1 MKKRVYVML
10 LMTMMTVMAV
20 AQTAQELL
28 SEANAKYEAGQM
40 ADALELYTQAANKG
54 LAEAQFQLGKMYYL
68 GESGS
73 KDYSSA
79 SMWFKR
85 AARQRHPKA
94 EYGLATCYMNGDGLP
109 VNYDQALM
117 YMKASAL
124 RGYVP
129 AQRKLAELYSKGVLV
144 EADSVEAKRWL
155 DMSDGKDVALVPEI
169 ERPTKIIAKAPVSAA
184 PAASG
189 LPAGSAAPSAALA
202 ASGLPAGS
210 AASVAASTT
219 PAVSPAG
226 SAATTPAA
234 SAAGTVAA
242 VADPPIGYSAT
253 ILPPA
258 ERPDSLVK
266 LMDLV
271 KLSRTEQLDSLNQA
285 LMDSLTTTGIL
296 SKTMIATIDS
306 MMIADSLEV
315 VRLEKLR
322 QLKLQVAQQA
332 QRKKSLVVLPKES
345 EIQRN
350 LPPTATTHWDVP
362 LEALT
367 LKQDGTEV
375 PTPSAPA
382 GAPAAAP
389 AASGLP
395 AGTSAGSAVASTTP
409 AASAAGTAADILP
422 VGADIPAPTAFD
434 KLAAGASL
442 ASLNNT
448 QDQIEEEMN
457 MANGA
462 PVVRI
467 LYPEDQSLFH
477 TDVIKV
483 KYQLLAQGLE
493 SSTKITVMVDG
504 VRQPDSRAVKQ
515 ADMIEVDVPNRDC
528 TVMLFAQNEKGN
540 SIPAAIRLIRENV
553 QEVDLPRLFAVVV
566 GVGDYK
572 DEKLLPLK
580 MTVKDANDFANVLRS
595 KKGHPFTDVEVKL
608 LCDQEAT
615 RGDIFEAMEWMGQEA
630 RPNDLCM
637 FFFAGHGY
645 RDERDRFF
653 FMPYGGST
661 KRTYECFSATDFKDA
676 AERINSKFV
685 VFADACY
692 SAGLLEGNRSAAAE
706 HFVEQ
711 LRRSKNGMLFYAS
724 SAGDT
729 KSKEDPTWGN
739 GAFTKALVEAFNGA
753 ARKEGD
759 EGLSTRTLDTYLY
772 DAVRRTT
779 EFKQTPVF
787 MNPSGIEHFNIF
799 TYEK

>member
-1 MKKRVYVML
+1 MMRRVHVML
-10 LMTMMTVMAV
+10 LMLLVTLMAA
-20 AQTAQELL
+20 AQSPQELL
-28 SEANAKYEAGQM
+28 TEGNAKYEAGQM
-40 ADALELYTQAANKG
+40 EAALELYTQAANKG

-85 AARQRHPKA
+85 AARQRHAKA

-144 EADSVEAKRWL
+144 EADSVEAKRWR

-169 ERPTKIIAKAPVSAA
+169 ERPTKIIAKAPAEVPAA
-184 PAASG
+184 PTAVPVAATA
-189 LPAGSAAPSAALA
+189 PIAATPVAAPTATAA
-202 ASGLPAGS
+202 PE
-210 AASVAASTT
+210 SV
-219 PAVSPAG
+219 P
-226 SAATTPAA
+226 
-234 SAAGTVAA
+234 
-242 VADPPIGYSAT
+242 VADEPIGYSAT

-266 LMDLV
+266 LVDLV
-271 KLSRTEQLDSLNQA
+271 KLSRTEKLDSLNQA
-285 LMDSLTTTGIL
+285 LMDSLTTTGVL
-296 SKTMIATIDS
+296 NKQMIATIDS

-315 VRLEKLR
+315 VRQEKLR
-322 QLKLQVAQQA
+322 QLKQQVAQQA
-332 QRKKSLVVLPKES
+332 QRKKSLVVLPKET

-350 LPPTATTHWDVP
+350 LPPTVSTHWDVP

-367 LKQDGTEV
+367 LKQDGSEV
-375 PTPSAPA
+375 PAPKADASAPA
-382 GAPAAAP
+382 NVPALASANTSAPA
-389 AASGLP
+389 
-395 AGTSAGSAVASTTP
+395 
-409 AASAAGTAADILP
+409 
-422 VGADIPAPTAFD
+422 
-434 KLAAGASL
+434 
-442 ASLNNT
+442 NT
-448 QDQIEEEMN
+448 QEKIEEEIN

-493 SSTKITVMVDG
+493 SSTKISVMVDG

-528 TVMLFAQNEKGN
+528 TIMLFAQNEKGN
-540 SIPAAIRLIRENV
+540 SIPAAIRLIRENIT
-553 QEVDLPRLFAVVV
+553 EVDLPRLFAVVV

-653 FMPYGGST
+653 FMPYGGNT

-676 AERINSKFV
+676 AEKINCKFV
-685 VFADACY
+685 VLADACY

-711 LRRSKNGMLFYAS
+711 LRRSKNGMVFYAS
-724 SAGDT
+724 SSGDT

-753 ARKEGD
+753 ARKDGD
-759 EGLSTRTLDTYLY
+759 LGLSTRTLDAYLY

-779 EFKQTPVF
+779 DFKQTPVF

>member
-1 MKKRVYVML
+1 MMSMNKRLCAIL
-10 LMTMMTVMAV
+10 LMTAMTVMAV

-28 SEANAKYEAGQM
+28 NDANAKYEAGQM
-40 ADALELYTQAANKG
+40 DAALELYTQAANKG
-54 LAEAQFQLGKMYYL
+54 LAEAQYQLGKMYYL

-85 AARQRHPKA
+85 AARQRHAKA

-129 AQRKLAELYSKGVLV
+129 AQRKLAELYQKGVLV
-144 EADSVEAKRWL
+144 EADSVEAKRWR
-155 DMSDGKDVALVPEI
+155 DMSDGKDVTLVPEF
-169 ERPTKIIAKAPVSAA
+169 ERPTKIIAQAPTASSTSTAPATTAPV
-184 PAASG
+184 
-189 LPAGSAAPSAALA
+189 
-202 ASGLPAGS
+202 
-210 AASVAASTT
+210 AASVNSVATT
-219 PAVSPAG
+219 PAVSAV
-226 SAATTPAA
+226 AT
-234 SAAGTVAA
+234 A
-242 VADPPIGYSAT
+242 VADPPVGYSAT
-253 ILPPA
+253 ILPPS

-285 LMDSLTTTGIL
+285 LMDSLTTTGVL
-296 SKTMIATIDS
+296 NKRMIATIDS

-315 VRLEKLR
+315 VRLERLR

-332 QRKKSLVVLPKES
+332 QRKKSLVVLPKDS
-345 EIQRN
+345 EIQRD
-350 LPPTATTHWDVP
+350 LPPSASTHWDVP

-367 LKQDGTEV
+367 LKQDDKV
-375 PTPSAPA
+375 PAPVSAPVA
-382 GAPAAAP
+382 TPTDDASDVASAVTS
-389 AASGLP
+389 AAS
-395 AGTSAGSAVASTTP
+395 
-409 AASAAGTAADILP
+409 P
-422 VGADIPAPTAFD
+422 V
-434 KLAAGASL
+434 
-442 ASLNNT
+442 NNT
-448 QDQIEEEMN
+448 QDQIEEEMSQT
-457 MANGA
+457 NGA

-477 TDVIKV
+477 TDVVKL

-493 SSTKITVMVDG
+493 SSTKVTVMVDG

-528 TVMLFAQNEKGN
+528 TIMLFAQNEKGN
-540 SIPAAIRLIRENV
+540 SIPATIRLIRENV
-553 QEVDLPRLFAVVV
+553 SEADLPRLFAVVV

-595 KKGHPFTDVEVKL
+595 KKGHPFTEVEVKL

-653 FMPYGGST
+653 FMPYGGNT

-676 AERINSKFV
+676 AEKINSKFV

-753 ARKEGD
+753 ARKDGD
-759 EGLSTRTLDTYLY
+759 EGLSTRSLDAYLY
-772 DAVRRTT
+772 EAVRKTT
-779 EFKQTPVF
+779 DYKQTPVF

>member
-1 MKKRVYVML
+1 MMNMNKRLCAIL
-10 LMTMMTVMAV
+10 LMTAMTVMAV

-28 SEANAKYEAGQM
+28 NDANAKYEAGQM
-40 ADALELYTQAANKG
+40 DAALELYTQAANKG
-54 LAEAQFQLGKMYYL
+54 LAEAQYQLGKMYYL

-85 AARQRHPKA
+85 AARQRHAKA

-129 AQRKLAELYSKGVLV
+129 AQRKLAELYQKGVLV
-144 EADSVEAKRWL
+144 EADSVEAKRWR
-155 DMSDGKDVALVPEI
+155 DMSDGKDVTLVPEF
-169 ERPTKIIAKAPVSAA
+169 ERPTKIIAQAPTASSTSTAPATTAPVAA
-184 PAASG
+184 PVN
-189 LPAGSAAPSAALA
+189 
-202 ASGLPAGS
+202 
-210 AASVAASTT
+210 SVATT
-219 PAVSPAG
+219 PAVSAV
-226 SAATTPAA
+226 ATAI
-234 SAAGTVAA
+234 
-242 VADPPIGYSAT
+242 ADPPVGYSAT
-253 ILPPA
+253 ILPPS

-285 LMDSLTTTGIL
+285 LMDSLTTTGVL
-296 SKTMIATIDS
+296 NKRMIATIDS

-315 VRLEKLR
+315 VRLERLR

-332 QRKKSLVVLPKES
+332 QRKKSLVVLPKDS
-345 EIQRN
+345 EIQRD
-350 LPPTATTHWDVP
+350 LPPSASTHWDVP

-367 LKQDGTEV
+367 LKQDDKV
-375 PTPSAPA
+375 PAPVSAPVA
-382 GAPAAAP
+382 TLTDD
-389 AASGLP
+389 ASDV
-395 AGTSAGSAVASTTP
+395 ASAVTP
-409 AASAAGTAADILP
+409 AASP
-422 VGADIPAPTAFD
+422 V
-434 KLAAGASL
+434 
-442 ASLNNT
+442 NNT
-448 QDQIEEEMN
+448 QDQIEEEMSQT
-457 MANGA
+457 NGA

-477 TDVIKV
+477 TDVVKL

-493 SSTKITVMVDG
+493 SSTKVTVMVDG

-528 TVMLFAQNEKGN
+528 TIMLFAQNEKGN
-540 SIPAAIRLIRENV
+540 SIPATIRLIRENV
-553 QEVDLPRLFAVVV
+553 SEADLPRLFAVVV

-595 KKGHPFTDVEVKL
+595 KKGHPFTEVEVKL

-653 FMPYGGST
+653 FMPYGGNT

-676 AERINSKFV
+676 AEKINSKFV

-753 ARKEGD
+753 ARKDGD
-759 EGLSTRTLDTYLY
+759 EGLSTRSLDAYLY
-772 DAVRRTT
+772 EAVRKTT
-779 EFKQTPVF
+779 DYKQTPVF

>member
-1 MKKRVYVML
+1 MKEIMNMNKRLCAIL
-10 LMTMMTVMAV
+10 LMTAMTVMAV

-28 SEANAKYEAGQM
+28 NDANAKYEAGQM
-40 ADALELYTQAANKG
+40 DAALELYTQAANKG
-54 LAEAQFQLGKMYYL
+54 LAEAQYQLGKMYYL

-85 AARQRHPKA
+85 AARQRHAKA

-129 AQRKLAELYSKGVLV
+129 AQRKLAELYQKGVLV
-144 EADSVEAKRWL
+144 EADSVEAKRWR
-155 DMSDGKDVALVPEI
+155 DMSDGKDVTLVPEF
-169 ERPTKIIAKAPVSAA
+169 ERPTKIIAQAPTASSTSTAPATTAPVAD
-184 PAASG
+184 PVN
-189 LPAGSAAPSAALA
+189 
-202 ASGLPAGS
+202 
-210 AASVAASTT
+210 SVATT
-219 PAVSPAG
+219 PAVSAV
-226 SAATTPAA
+226 ATAI
-234 SAAGTVAA
+234 
-242 VADPPIGYSAT
+242 ADPPVGYSAT
-253 ILPPA
+253 ILPPS

-285 LMDSLTTTGIL
+285 LMDSLTTTGVL
-296 SKTMIATIDS
+296 NKRMIATIDS

-315 VRLEKLR
+315 VRLERLR

-332 QRKKSLVVLPKES
+332 QRKKSLVVLPKDS
-345 EIQRN
+345 EIQRD
-350 LPPTATTHWDVP
+350 LPPSASTHWDVP

-367 LKQDGTEV
+367 LKQDDKV
-375 PTPSAPA
+375 PAPVSAPVA
-382 GAPAAAP
+382 TPTDD
-389 AASGLP
+389 ASDV
-395 AGTSAGSAVASTTP
+395 ASAVTP
-409 AASAAGTAADILP
+409 AASP
-422 VGADIPAPTAFD
+422 V
-434 KLAAGASL
+434 
-442 ASLNNT
+442 NNT
-448 QDQIEEEMN
+448 QDQIEEEMSQT
-457 MANGA
+457 NGA

-477 TDVIKV
+477 TDVVKL

-493 SSTKITVMVDG
+493 SSTKVTVMVDG

-528 TVMLFAQNEKGN
+528 TIMLFAQNEKGN
-540 SIPAAIRLIRENV
+540 SIPATIRLIRENV
-553 QEVDLPRLFAVVV
+553 SEADLPRLFAVVV

-595 KKGHPFTDVEVKL
+595 KKGHPFTEVEVKL

-653 FMPYGGST
+653 FMPYGGNT

-676 AERINSKFV
+676 AEKINSKFV

-739 GAFTKALVEAFNGA
+739 GAFTKALVEAFKGA
-753 ARKEGD
+753 ARKDGD
-759 EGLSTRTLDTYLY
+759 EGLSTRSLDAYLY
-772 DAVRRTT
+772 EAVRKTT
-779 EFKQTPVF
+779 DYKQTPVF

>member
-1 MKKRVYVML
+1 MMMMKKRAYLLL
-10 LMTMMTVMAV
+10 LMALTTVMAV
-20 AQTAQELL
+20 AQSAQELL
-28 SEANAKYEAGQM
+28 AEANAKYEEGQKD
-40 ADALELYTQAANKG
+40 AALELYTQAANKG
-54 LAEAQFQLGKMYYL
+54 LAEAQFLVGKMYYL
-68 GESGS
+68 GEGGS

-79 SMWFKR
+79 AMWFKR
-85 AARQRHPKA
+85 AARQRHAKA
-94 EYGLATCYMNGDGLP
+94 EFGLATCYMNGDGLP

-129 AQRKLAELYSKGVLV
+129 AQRKLAELYQKGVLV
-144 EADSVEAKRWL
+144 EADSVEAKRWR
-155 DMSDGKDVALVPEI
+155 DMSDGKEFSLVPEI
-169 ERPTKIIAKAPVSAA
+169 ERPTKIIAKTPAAPVSAA
-184 PAASG
+184 PAA
-189 LPAGSAAPSAALA
+189 PAAPTAPA
-202 ASGLPAGS
+202 ASGLP
-210 AASVAASTT
+210 T
-219 PAVSPAG
+219 
-226 SAATTPAA
+226 
-234 SAAGTVAA
+234 AA
-242 VADPPIGYSAT
+242 VADSPIGYSAT
-253 ILPPA
+253 ILPPN

-266 LMDLV
+266 LVDLV
-271 KLSRTEQLDSLNQA
+271 KLSRTEKLDSLNQA
-285 LMDSLTTTGIL
+285 LMDSLTTTGVL
-296 SKTMIATIDS
+296 NKRMIATIDS
-306 MMIADSLEV
+306 MVIADSLET

-322 QLKLQVAQQA
+322 QLKMQVAQQA
-332 QRKKSLVVLPKES
+332 QRKKSLVVLPKDS

-350 LPPTATTHWDVP
+350 TPPTVSTHWDVP
-362 LEALT
+362 LEALA
-367 LKQDGTEV
+367 LKQDGNEV
-375 PTPSAPA
+375 PAESPSPA
-382 GAPAAAP
+382 
-389 AASGLP
+389 
-395 AGTSAGSAVASTTP
+395 T
-409 AASAAGTAADILP
+409 
-422 VGADIPAPTAFD
+422 
-434 KLAAGASL
+434 
-442 ASLNNT
+442 NT
-448 QDQIEEEMN
+448 QEHIEEEVSQ
-457 MANGA
+457 ANGA

-477 TDVIKV
+477 TDVVKL

-493 SSTKITVMVDG
+493 SSTKVTVMVDG

-528 TVMLFAQNEKGN
+528 TIMLFAQNEKGN
-540 SIPAAIRLIRENV
+540 SIPATIRLIRENV
-553 QEVDLPRLFAVVV
+553 SETDLPRLFAVVI

-580 MTVKDANDFANVLRS
+580 MTVKDANDFAHVLRS

-653 FMPYGGST
+653 FMPYGANT

-676 AERINSKFV
+676 AEKINSKFV

-753 ARKEGD
+753 ARKDGD
-759 EGLSTRTLDTYLY
+759 EGLSTRTLDAYLY

-779 EFKQTPVF
+779 DFKQTPVF
-787 MNPSGIEHFNIF
+787 MNPSGVEHFNLF

>member
-1 MKKRVYVML
+1 MMNMNKRLCAIL
-10 LMTMMTVMAV
+10 LMTAMTVMAV

-28 SEANAKYEAGQM
+28 NDANAKYEAGQM
-40 ADALELYTQAANKG
+40 DAALELYTQAANKG
-54 LAEAQFQLGKMYYL
+54 LAEAQYQLGKMYYL

-85 AARQRHPKA
+85 AARQRHAKA

-129 AQRKLAELYSKGVLV
+129 AQRKLAELYQKGVLV
-144 EADSVEAKRWL
+144 EADSVEAKRWR
-155 DMSDGKDVALVPEI
+155 DMSDGKDVTLVPEF
-169 ERPTKIIAKAPVSAA
+169 ERPTKIIAQAPTASSTSTAPATTAPVAA
-184 PAASG
+184 PVN
-189 LPAGSAAPSAALA
+189 
-202 ASGLPAGS
+202 
-210 AASVAASTT
+210 SVATT
-219 PAVSPAG
+219 PAVSAV
-226 SAATTPAA
+226 ATAI
-234 SAAGTVAA
+234 
-242 VADPPIGYSAT
+242 ADPPVGYSAT
-253 ILPPA
+253 ILPPS

-285 LMDSLTTTGIL
+285 LMDSLTTTGVL
-296 SKTMIATIDS
+296 NKRMIATIDS

-315 VRLEKLR
+315 VRLERLR

-332 QRKKSLVVLPKES
+332 QRKKSLVVLPKDS
-345 EIQRN
+345 EIQRD
-350 LPPTATTHWDVP
+350 LPPSASTHWDVP

-367 LKQDGTEV
+367 LKQDDKV
-375 PTPSAPA
+375 PAPVSAPVA
-382 GAPAAAP
+382 TPTDD
-389 AASGLP
+389 ASDV
-395 AGTSAGSAVASTTP
+395 ASAVTP
-409 AASAAGTAADILP
+409 AASP
-422 VGADIPAPTAFD
+422 V
-434 KLAAGASL
+434 
-442 ASLNNT
+442 NNT
-448 QDQIEEEMN
+448 QDQIEEEMSQT
-457 MANGA
+457 NGA

-477 TDVIKV
+477 TDVVKL

-493 SSTKITVMVDG
+493 SSTKVTVMVDG

-528 TVMLFAQNEKGN
+528 TIMLFARNEKGN
-540 SIPAAIRLIRENV
+540 SIPATIRLIRENV
-553 QEVDLPRLFAVVV
+553 SEADLPRLFAVVV

-595 KKGHPFTDVEVKL
+595 KKGHPFTEVEVKL

-653 FMPYGGST
+653 FMPYGGNT

-676 AERINSKFV
+676 AEKINSKFV

-753 ARKEGD
+753 ARKDGD
-759 EGLSTRTLDTYLY
+759 EGLSTRSLDAYLY
-772 DAVRRTT
+772 EAVRKTT
-779 EFKQTPVF
+779 DYKQTPVF

>member
-1 MKKRVYVML
+1 MMSMNKRLCAIL
-10 LMTMMTVMAV
+10 LMTAMTVMAV

-28 SEANAKYEAGQM
+28 NDANAKYEAGQM
-40 ADALELYTQAANKG
+40 DAALELYTQAANKG
-54 LAEAQFQLGKMYYL
+54 LAEAQYQLGKMYYL

-85 AARQRHPKA
+85 AARQRHAKA

-129 AQRKLAELYSKGVLV
+129 AQRKLAELYQKGVLV
-144 EADSVEAKRWL
+144 EADSVEAKRWR
-155 DMSDGKDVALVPEI
+155 DMSDGKDVTLVPEF
-169 ERPTKIIAKAPVSAA
+169 ERPTKIIAQAPTASSTSTAPATTAPV
-184 PAASG
+184 
-189 LPAGSAAPSAALA
+189 
-202 ASGLPAGS
+202 
-210 AASVAASTT
+210 AASVNSVATT
-219 PAVSPAG
+219 PAVSAV
-226 SAATTPAA
+226 AT
-234 SAAGTVAA
+234 A
-242 VADPPIGYSAT
+242 VADPPVGYSAT
-253 ILPPA
+253 ILPPS

-285 LMDSLTTTGIL
+285 LMDSLTTTGVL
-296 SKTMIATIDS
+296 NKRMIATIDS

-315 VRLEKLR
+315 VRLERLR

-332 QRKKSLVVLPKES
+332 QRKKSLVVLPKDS
-345 EIQRN
+345 EIQRD
-350 LPPTATTHWDVP
+350 LPPSASTHWDVP

-367 LKQDGTEV
+367 LKQDDKV
-375 PTPSAPA
+375 PAPVSAPVA
-382 GAPAAAP
+382 TPTDDASDVASAVTS
-389 AASGLP
+389 AAS
-395 AGTSAGSAVASTTP
+395 
-409 AASAAGTAADILP
+409 P
-422 VGADIPAPTAFD
+422 V
-434 KLAAGASL
+434 
-442 ASLNNT
+442 NNT
-448 QDQIEEEMN
+448 QDQIEEEMSQT
-457 MANGA
+457 NGA

-477 TDVIKV
+477 TDVVKL

-493 SSTKITVMVDG
+493 SSTKVTVMVDG

-528 TVMLFAQNEKGN
+528 TIMLFAQNEKGN
-540 SIPAAIRLIRENV
+540 SIPATIRLIRENV
-553 QEVDLPRLFAVVV
+553 SEADLPRLFAVVV

-595 KKGHPFTDVEVKL
+595 KKGHPFTEVEVKL

-653 FMPYGGST
+653 FMPYGGNT

-676 AERINSKFV
+676 AEKINSKFV

-753 ARKEGD
+753 ARKDGD
-759 EGLSTRTLDTYLY
+759 EGLSTRSLDAYLY
-772 DAVRRTT
+772 EAVRKTT
-779 EFKQTPVF
+779 DYKQTPIF

>member
-1 MKKRVYVML
+1 MMNMNKRLCAIL
-10 LMTMMTVMAV
+10 LMTAMTVMAV

-28 SEANAKYEAGQM
+28 NDANAKYEAGQM
-40 ADALELYTQAANKG
+40 DAALELYTQAANKG
-54 LAEAQFQLGKMYYL
+54 LAEAQYQLGKMYYL

-85 AARQRHPKA
+85 AARQRHAKA

-129 AQRKLAELYSKGVLV
+129 AQRKLAELYQKGVLV
-144 EADSVEAKRWL
+144 EADSVEAKRWR
-155 DMSDGKDVALVPEI
+155 DMSDGKDVTLVPEF
-169 ERPTKIIAKAPVSAA
+169 ERPTKIIAQAPTASSTSTAPTTTAPVAA
-184 PAASG
+184 PVN
-189 LPAGSAAPSAALA
+189 
-202 ASGLPAGS
+202 
-210 AASVAASTT
+210 SVATT
-219 PAVSPAG
+219 PAVSAV
-226 SAATTPAA
+226 ATAI
-234 SAAGTVAA
+234 
-242 VADPPIGYSAT
+242 ADPPVGYSAT
-253 ILPPA
+253 ILPPS

-285 LMDSLTTTGIL
+285 LMDSLTTTGVL
-296 SKTMIATIDS
+296 NKRMIATIDS

-315 VRLEKLR
+315 VRLERLR

-332 QRKKSLVVLPKES
+332 QRKKSLVVLPKDS
-345 EIQRN
+345 EIQRD
-350 LPPTATTHWDVP
+350 LPPSASTHWDVP

-367 LKQDGTEV
+367 LKQDDKV
-375 PTPSAPA
+375 PAPVSAPVA
-382 GAPAAAP
+382 TPTDD
-389 AASGLP
+389 ASDV
-395 AGTSAGSAVASTTP
+395 ASAVTP
-409 AASAAGTAADILP
+409 AASP
-422 VGADIPAPTAFD
+422 V
-434 KLAAGASL
+434 
-442 ASLNNT
+442 NNT
-448 QDQIEEEMN
+448 QDQIEEEMSQT
-457 MANGA
+457 NGA

-477 TDVIKV
+477 TDVVKL

-493 SSTKITVMVDG
+493 SSTKVTVMVDG

-528 TVMLFAQNEKGN
+528 TIMLFAQNEKGN
-540 SIPAAIRLIRENV
+540 SIPATIRLIRENV
-553 QEVDLPRLFAVVV
+553 SEADLPRLFAVVV

-595 KKGHPFTDVEVKL
+595 KKGHPFTEVEVKL

-653 FMPYGGST
+653 FMPYGGNT

-676 AERINSKFV
+676 AEKINSKFV

-753 ARKEGD
+753 ARKDGD
-759 EGLSTRTLDTYLY
+759 EGLSTRSLDAYLY
-772 DAVRRTT
+772 EAVRKTT
-779 EFKQTPVF
+779 DYKQTPVF

>member
-1 MKKRVYVML
+1 MMNMNKRLCAIL
-10 LMTMMTVMAV
+10 LMTAMTVMAV

-28 SEANAKYEAGQM
+28 NDANAKYEAGQM
-40 ADALELYTQAANKG
+40 DAALELYTQAANKG
-54 LAEAQFQLGKMYYL
+54 LAEAQYQLGKMYYL

-85 AARQRHPKA
+85 AARQRHAKA

-129 AQRKLAELYSKGVLV
+129 AQRKLAELYQKGVLV
-144 EADSVEAKRWL
+144 EADSVEAKRWR
-155 DMSDGKDVALVPEI
+155 DMSDGKDVTLVPEF
-169 ERPTKIIAKAPVSAA
+169 ERPTKIIAQAPTASSTSTAPATTAPVAA
-184 PAASG
+184 PVN
-189 LPAGSAAPSAALA
+189 
-202 ASGLPAGS
+202 
-210 AASVAASTT
+210 SVSTT
-219 PAVSPAG
+219 PAVSAV
-226 SAATTPAA
+226 ATAI
-234 SAAGTVAA
+234 
-242 VADPPIGYSAT
+242 ADPPVGYSAT
-253 ILPPA
+253 ILPPS

-285 LMDSLTTTGIL
+285 LMDSLTTTGVL
-296 SKTMIATIDS
+296 NKRMIATIDS

-315 VRLEKLR
+315 VRLERLR

-332 QRKKSLVVLPKES
+332 QRKKSLVVLPKDS
-345 EIQRN
+345 EIQRD
-350 LPPTATTHWDVP
+350 LPPSASTHWDVP

-367 LKQDGTEV
+367 LKQDDKV
-375 PTPSAPA
+375 PAPVSAPVA
-382 GAPAAAP
+382 TPTDD
-389 AASGLP
+389 ASDV
-395 AGTSAGSAVASTTP
+395 ASAVTP
-409 AASAAGTAADILP
+409 AASP
-422 VGADIPAPTAFD
+422 V
-434 KLAAGASL
+434 
-442 ASLNNT
+442 NNT
-448 QDQIEEEMN
+448 QDQIEEEMSQT
-457 MANGA
+457 NGA

-477 TDVIKV
+477 TDVVKL

-493 SSTKITVMVDG
+493 SSTKVTVMVDG

-528 TVMLFAQNEKGN
+528 TIMLFAQNEKGN
-540 SIPAAIRLIRENV
+540 SIPATIRLIRENV
-553 QEVDLPRLFAVVV
+553 SEADLPRLFAVVV

-595 KKGHPFTDVEVKL
+595 KKGHPFTEVEVKL

-653 FMPYGGST
+653 FMPYGGNT

-676 AERINSKFV
+676 AEKINSKFV

-753 ARKEGD
+753 ARKDGD
-759 EGLSTRTLDTYLY
+759 EGLSTRSLDAYLY
-772 DAVRRTT
+772 EAVRKTT
-779 EFKQTPVF
+779 DYKQTPVF

>member
-1 MKKRVYVML
+1 MTMRKRVYVIL
-10 LMTMMTVMAV
+10 LMTLVTVMAV
-20 AQTAQELL
+20 AQTVQDLL

-40 ADALELYTQAANKG
+40 DVALELYTQAANKG
-54 LAEAQFQLGKMYYL
+54 LAEAQFQVGKMYYL

-85 AARQRHPKA
+85 AARQRHAKA
-94 EYGLATCYMNGDGLP
+94 EYGLATCYMNGDGVP

-117 YMKASAL
+117 YMRASAL

-129 AQRKLAELYSKGVLV
+129 AQRKLAELYQKGVLV
-144 EADSVEAKRWL
+144 EADSIEAKRWR
-155 DMSDGKDVALVPEI
+155 DMSDGKDVVLVPEI
-169 ERPTKIIAKAPVSAA
+169 ERPTKIIAKAPVVSPTVAA
-184 PAASG
+184 PASAS
-189 LPAGSAAPSAALA
+189 AP
-202 ASGLPAGS
+202 
-210 AASVAASTT
+210 TT
-219 PAVSPAG
+219 PASATAATSS
-226 SAATTPAA
+226 SAAAPAVASAPAA
-234 SAAGTVAA
+234 DS
-242 VADPPIGYSAT
+242 PIGYSAT

-285 LMDSLTTTGIL
+285 LIDSLTTTGIL
-296 SKTMIATIDS
+296 NKTMIATIDS

-315 VRLEKLR
+315 IRLEKLR

-350 LPPTATTHWDVP
+350 VPPTVSTHWDVP
-362 LEALT
+362 LEALV

-375 PTPSAPA
+375 PTPPVNTEASSAATPETTV
-382 GAPAAAP
+382 PAAVSDL
-389 AASGLP
+389 AATS
-395 AGTSAGSAVASTTP
+395 SAG
-409 AASAAGTAADILP
+409 
-422 VGADIPAPTAFD
+422 
-434 KLAAGASL
+434 
-442 ASLNNT
+442 NT
-448 QDQIEEEMN
+448 QEQIEEELSQT
-457 MANGA
+457 NGA

-493 SSTKITVMVDG
+493 SSTKISVMVDG

-540 SIPAAIRLIRENV
+540 SIPAAIRLIRENIT
-553 QEVDLPRLFAVVV
+553 ELDLPRLIAVVV

-580 MTVKDANDFANVLRS
+580 MTVKDATDFANVLRS

-676 AERINSKFV
+676 AEKINSKFV

-753 ARKEGD
+753 ARKDGD
-759 EGLSTRTLDTYLY
+759 EGLSTRTLDAYLY

-779 EFKQTPVF
+779 DFKQTPVF

>member
-1 MKKRVYVML
+1 MMTMKKRVCSLL
-10 LMTMMTVMAV
+10 LMTLMTVMAV

-28 SEANAKYEAGQM
+28 NEANAKYEAGEMQ
-40 ADALELYTQAANKG
+40 AALDLYVQAANKG
-54 LAEAQFQLGKMYYL
+54 LAEAQFLAGKMFYL
-68 GESGS
+68 GENGS

-85 AARQRHPKA
+85 AARQRHAKA

-117 YMKASAL
+117 YMRASAL

-144 EADSVEAKRWL
+144 EADSVEAKRWR

-169 ERPTKIIAKAPVSAA
+169 ERPTKIIANVPAASASSAA
-184 PAASG
+184 AQAASG
-189 LPAGSAAPSAALA
+189 LPAGVPAASAAVPAASSAASA
-202 ASGLPAGS
+202 ASGLPAGVS
-210 AASVAASTT
+210 AS
-219 PAVSPAG
+219 
-226 SAATTPAA
+226 
-234 SAAGTVAA
+234 
-242 VADPPIGYSAT
+242 ADPPIGYSAT

-266 LMDLV
+266 LIDLV

-296 SKTMIATIDS
+296 NKHMIATIDS

-322 QLKLQVAQQA
+322 QLKLQIAQQA

-350 LPPTATTHWDVP
+350 LPPTVSTHWDVP

-375 PTPSAPA
+375 PAPATTPSSPASVAASAPSA
-382 GAPAAAP
+382 SASAAAP

-395 AGTSAGSAVASTTP
+395 AGVP
-409 AASAAGTAADILP
+409 AASA
-422 VGADIPAPTAFD
+422 
-434 KLAAGASL
+434 LAATTSTAS
-442 ASLNNT
+442 AGGNS
-448 QDQIEEEMN
+448 QEQIEEEIGMS
-457 MANGA
+457 NGA

-477 TDVIKV
+477 TDVVKL

-493 SSTKITVMVDG
+493 NSTKITVMVDG
-504 VRQPDSRAVKQ
+504 VRQPDSRAAKQ

-540 SIPAAIRLIRENV
+540 SIPATIRLIRENV
-553 QEVDLPRLFAVVV
+553 SELDLPRLFAVVV
-566 GVGDYK
+566 GVGEYN

-653 FMPYGGST
+653 FVPYGGNT

-676 AERINSKFV
+676 AEKINSKFV

-759 EGLSTRTLDTYLY
+759 EGLSTRTLDAYLY

-779 EFKQTPVF
+779 DFKQTPVF

>member
-1 MKKRVYVML
+1 MNMKQRLYVML
-10 LMTMMTVMAV
+10 LMTIMMVTAV
-20 AQTAQELL
+20 AQTPQEQLN
-28 SEANAKYEAGQM
+28 EANAKYQTGQFEE
-40 ADALELYTQAANKG
+40 ALELYTKAASKG
-54 LAEAQFQLGKMYYL
+54 LADAQFQLGKMYYL
-68 GESGS
+68 GEGTS

-85 AARQRHPKA
+85 AARQRHAKA
-94 EYGLATCYMNGDGLP
+94 EYGLATCYMNGDGVP

-117 YMKASAL
+117 YMKASAI

-129 AQRKLAELYSKGVLV
+129 AQQKLADLYQKGVLV
-144 EADSVEAKRWL
+144 EADSVEAKRWR
-155 DMSDGKDVALVPEI
+155 DMSNGKDVGLAPEI
-169 ERPTKIIAKAPVSAA
+169 ERPTKIIAQAP
-184 PAASG
+184 
-189 LPAGSAAPSAALA
+189 
-202 ASGLPAGS
+202 
-210 AASVAASTT
+210 
-219 PAVSPAG
+219 
-226 SAATTPAA
+226 AATTPAA
-234 SAAGTVAA
+234 SPAGSSATTPAASPSGSAATTSAASAAGIPVE
-242 VADPPIGYSAT
+242 DPPIGYSAT
-253 ILPPA
+253 ILPPS

-271 KLSRTEQLDSLNQA
+271 KLSRQEKLDSLNQA
-285 LMDSLTTTGIL
+285 LMDSLKTNGIL
-296 SKTMIATIDS
+296 DKRMIATIDS

-315 VRLEKLR
+315 VRLERLR
-322 QLKLQVAQQA
+322 QLKLQIAQQA

-350 LPPTATTHWDVP
+350 LPPTVSTHWDVP

-367 LKQDGTEV
+367 LKDDGS
-375 PTPSAPA
+375 TPPPP
-382 GAPAAAP
+382 PAAPPAEVAPPAEAAATDLAAAATP
-389 AASGLP
+389 AASP
-395 AGTSAGSAVASTTP
+395 AGIATTPVASAAGSPAASPATTP
-409 AASAAGTAADILP
+409 AASAAGT
-422 VGADIPAPTAFD
+422 PASEDLSA
-434 KLAAGASL
+434 
-442 ASLNNT
+442 
-448 QDQIEEEMN
+448 
-457 MANGA
+457 ANGA

-477 TDVIKV
+477 TDVIKL

-493 SSTKITVMVDG
+493 KSTKITVMVDG

-528 TVMLFAQNEKGN
+528 TIMLFAQNEKGN

-553 QEVDLPRLFAVVV
+553 AQVDLPRLFAVVV
-566 GVGDYK
+566 GVGEYN

-580 MTVKDANDFANVLRS
+580 MTVKDATDFSNVLRT
-595 KKGHPFTDVEVKL
+595 KKGHPFSDVEVKL
-608 LCDQEAT
+608 LLDQEAT

-653 FMPYGGST
+653 FMPYGGNT

-676 AERINSKFV
+676 AEKINSKFV

-753 ARKEGD
+753 ARRDGD
-759 EGLSTRTLDTYLY
+759 EGLSTRALDAYLY
-772 DAVRRTT
+772 DAVRKTT
-779 EFKQTPVF
+779 DYKQTPVF

-799 TYEK
+799 TYDK

>member
-1 MKKRVYVML
+1 MMNMNKRLCAIL
-10 LMTMMTVMAV
+10 LMTAMTVMAV

-28 SEANAKYEAGQM
+28 NDANAKYEAGQM
-40 ADALELYTQAANKG
+40 DAALELYTQAANKG
-54 LAEAQFQLGKMYYL
+54 LAEAQYQLGKMYYL

-85 AARQRHPKA
+85 AARQRHAKA

-129 AQRKLAELYSKGVLV
+129 AQRKLAELYQKGVLV
-144 EADSVEAKRWL
+144 EADSVEAKRWR
-155 DMSDGKDVALVPEI
+155 DMSDGKDVTLVPEF
-169 ERPTKIIAKAPVSAA
+169 ERPTKIIAQAPTASSTSTAPATTAPVAA
-184 PAASG
+184 PVN
-189 LPAGSAAPSAALA
+189 
-202 ASGLPAGS
+202 
-210 AASVAASTT
+210 SVATT
-219 PAVSPAG
+219 PAVSAV
-226 SAATTPAA
+226 ATAI
-234 SAAGTVAA
+234 
-242 VADPPIGYSAT
+242 ADPPVGYSAT
-253 ILPPA
+253 ILPPS

-285 LMDSLTTTGIL
+285 LMDSLTTTGVL
-296 SKTMIATIDS
+296 NKRMIATIDS

-315 VRLEKLR
+315 VRLERLR

-332 QRKKSLVVLPKES
+332 QRKKSLVVLPKDS
-345 EIQRN
+345 EIQRD
-350 LPPTATTHWDVP
+350 LPPSASTHWDVP

-367 LKQDGTEV
+367 LKQDDKV
-375 PTPSAPA
+375 PAPVSAPVA
-382 GAPAAAP
+382 TPTDD
-389 AASGLP
+389 ASDV
-395 AGTSAGSAVASTTP
+395 ASAVTP
-409 AASAAGTAADILP
+409 AASP
-422 VGADIPAPTAFD
+422 V
-434 KLAAGASL
+434 
-442 ASLNNT
+442 NNT
-448 QDQIEEEMN
+448 QDQIEEEMSQT
-457 MANGA
+457 NGA

-477 TDVIKV
+477 TDVVKL

-493 SSTKITVMVDG
+493 SSTKVTVMVDG

-528 TVMLFAQNEKGN
+528 TIMLFAQNEKGN
-540 SIPAAIRLIRENV
+540 SIPATIRLIRENV
-553 QEVDLPRLFAVVV
+553 SEADLPRLFAVVV

-595 KKGHPFTDVEVKL
+595 KKGHPFTEVEVKL

-653 FMPYGGST
+653 FMPYGGNT

-676 AERINSKFV
+676 AEKINSKFV

-753 ARKEGD
+753 ARKDGD
-759 EGLSTRTLDTYLY
+759 EGLSTRSLDAYLY
-772 DAVRRTT
+772 EAVRKTT
-779 EFKQTPVF
+779 DYKQTPVF

>member
-1 MKKRVYVML
+1 MMNMNKRLCAIL
-10 LMTMMTVMAV
+10 LMTAMTVMAV

-28 SEANAKYEAGQM
+28 NDANAKYEAGQM
-40 ADALELYTQAANKG
+40 DAALELYTQAANKG
-54 LAEAQFQLGKMYYL
+54 LAEAQYQLGKMYYL

-85 AARQRHPKA
+85 AARQRHAKA

-129 AQRKLAELYSKGVLV
+129 AQRKLADLYQKGVLV
-144 EADSVEAKRWL
+144 EADSVEAKRWR
-155 DMSDGKDVALVPEI
+155 DMSDGKDVTLVPEF
-169 ERPTKIIAKAPVSAA
+169 ERPTKIIAQAPTASSTSTAPATTAPVAA
-184 PAASG
+184 PVN
-189 LPAGSAAPSAALA
+189 
-202 ASGLPAGS
+202 
-210 AASVAASTT
+210 SVATT
-219 PAVSPAG
+219 PAVSAV
-226 SAATTPAA
+226 ATAI
-234 SAAGTVAA
+234 
-242 VADPPIGYSAT
+242 ADPPVGYSAT
-253 ILPPA
+253 ILPPS

-285 LMDSLTTTGIL
+285 LMDSLTTTGVL
-296 SKTMIATIDS
+296 NKRMIATIDS

-315 VRLEKLR
+315 VRLERLR

-332 QRKKSLVVLPKES
+332 QRKKSLVVLPKDS
-345 EIQRN
+345 EIQRD
-350 LPPTATTHWDVP
+350 LPPSASTHWDVP

-367 LKQDGTEV
+367 LKQDDKV
-375 PTPSAPA
+375 PAPVSAPVA
-382 GAPAAAP
+382 TPTDD
-389 AASGLP
+389 ASDV
-395 AGTSAGSAVASTTP
+395 ASAVTP
-409 AASAAGTAADILP
+409 AASP
-422 VGADIPAPTAFD
+422 V
-434 KLAAGASL
+434 
-442 ASLNNT
+442 NNT
-448 QDQIEEEMN
+448 QDQIEEEMSQT
-457 MANGA
+457 NGA

-477 TDVIKV
+477 TDVVKL

-493 SSTKITVMVDG
+493 SSTKVTVMVDG

-528 TVMLFAQNEKGN
+528 TIMLFAQNEKGN
-540 SIPAAIRLIRENV
+540 SIPATIRLIRENV
-553 QEVDLPRLFAVVV
+553 SEADLPRLFAVVV

-595 KKGHPFTDVEVKL
+595 KKGHPFTEVEVKL

-653 FMPYGGST
+653 FMPYGGNT

-676 AERINSKFV
+676 AEKINSKFV

-753 ARKEGD
+753 ARKDGD
-759 EGLSTRTLDTYLY
+759 EGLSTRSLDAYLY
-772 DAVRRTT
+772 EAVRKTT
-779 EFKQTPVF
+779 DYKQTPVF

>member
-1 MKKRVYVML
+1 MMNMNKRLCAIL
-10 LMTMMTVMAV
+10 LMTAMTVMAV

-28 SEANAKYEAGQM
+28 NDANAKYEAGQM
-40 ADALELYTQAANKG
+40 DAALELYTQAANKG
-54 LAEAQFQLGKMYYL
+54 LAEAQYQLGKMYYL

-85 AARQRHPKA
+85 AARQRHAKA

-129 AQRKLAELYSKGVLV
+129 AQRKLAELYQKGVLV
-144 EADSVEAKRWL
+144 EADSVEAKRWR
-155 DMSDGKDVALVPEI
+155 DMSDGKDVTLVPEF
-169 ERPTKIIAKAPVSAA
+169 ERPTKIIAQAPTASSTSTAPATTAPVAA
-184 PAASG
+184 PVN
-189 LPAGSAAPSAALA
+189 
-202 ASGLPAGS
+202 
-210 AASVAASTT
+210 SVATT
-219 PAVSPAG
+219 PAVSAV
-226 SAATTPAA
+226 ATAI
-234 SAAGTVAA
+234 
-242 VADPPIGYSAT
+242 ADPPVGYSAT
-253 ILPPA
+253 ILPPS

-271 KLSRTEQLDSLNQA
+271 KLSRTEQLESLNQA
-285 LMDSLTTTGIL
+285 LMDSLTTTGVL
-296 SKTMIATIDS
+296 NKRMIATIDS

-315 VRLEKLR
+315 VRLERLR

-332 QRKKSLVVLPKES
+332 QRKKSLVVLPKDS
-345 EIQRN
+345 EIQRD
-350 LPPTATTHWDVP
+350 LPPSASTHWDVP

-367 LKQDGTEV
+367 LKQDDKV
-375 PTPSAPA
+375 PAPVSAPVA
-382 GAPAAAP
+382 TPTDD
-389 AASGLP
+389 ASDV
-395 AGTSAGSAVASTTP
+395 ASAVTP
-409 AASAAGTAADILP
+409 AASP
-422 VGADIPAPTAFD
+422 V
-434 KLAAGASL
+434 
-442 ASLNNT
+442 NNT
-448 QDQIEEEMN
+448 QDQIEEEMSQT
-457 MANGA
+457 NGA

-477 TDVIKV
+477 TDVVKL

-493 SSTKITVMVDG
+493 SSTKVTVMVDG

-528 TVMLFAQNEKGN
+528 TIMLFAQNEKGN
-540 SIPAAIRLIRENV
+540 SIPATIRLIRENV
-553 QEVDLPRLFAVVV
+553 SEADLPRLFAVVV

-595 KKGHPFTDVEVKL
+595 KKGHPFTEVEVKL

-653 FMPYGGST
+653 FMPYGGNT

-676 AERINSKFV
+676 AEKINSKFV

-753 ARKEGD
+753 ARKDGD
-759 EGLSTRTLDTYLY
+759 EGLSTRSLDAYLY
-772 DAVRRTT
+772 EAVRKTT
-779 EFKQTPVF
+779 DYKQTPVF

>member
-1 MKKRVYVML
+1 MKRVYTL
-10 LMTMMTVMAV
+10 LLLTLITAISV
-20 AQTAQELL
+20 AQTAQEILA
-28 SEANAKYEAGQM
+28 EANAKYQAGQM
-40 ADALELYTQAANKG
+40 EAALELYTQAANKG
-54 LAEAQFQLGKMYYL
+54 LAEAQFQLGKMYYV

-85 AARQRHPKA
+85 AARQRHAKA
-94 EYGLATCYMNGDGLP
+94 EFGLATCYMNGDGLP

-129 AQRKLAELYSKGVLV
+129 AQRKLAELYQKGVLV
-144 EADSVEAKRWL
+144 EADSVEAKRWR
-155 DMSDGKDVALVPEI
+155 DMSDGKDVELVPEI
-169 ERPTKIIAKAPVSAA
+169 ERPTKIIAQAPAAA
-184 PAASG
+184 PAATTTTT
-189 LPAGSAAPSAALA
+189 APSAAA
-202 ASGLPAGS
+202 TTATQAK
-210 AASVAASTT
+210 T
-219 PAVSPAG
+219 PATAP
-226 SAATTPAA
+226 ATTPAA
-234 SAAGTVAA
+234 AA

-266 LMDLV
+266 LIDLV

-285 LMDSLTTTGIL
+285 LMDSLSTSGIL
-296 SKTMIATIDS
+296 NKHMIATIDS
-306 MMIADSLEV
+306 MMVADSLEV

-332 QRKKSLVVLPKES
+332 QRKKSLVVLPKDS

-350 LPPTATTHWDVP
+350 LPPTVSTHWDVP

-367 LKQDGTEV
+367 LKQDGSDVPEPQATAPATSPADAATAPADV
-375 PTPSAPA
+375 AAVSAPTPSAA
-382 GAPAAAP
+382 GN
-389 AASGLP
+389 S
-395 AGTSAGSAVASTTP
+395 
-409 AASAAGTAADILP
+409 
-422 VGADIPAPTAFD
+422 
-434 KLAAGASL
+434 
-442 ASLNNT
+442 
-448 QDQIEEEMN
+448 QEQIEEEMSQT
-457 MANGA
+457 NGA
-462 PVVRI
+462 PVLRI

-493 SSTKITVMVDG
+493 SSTKISVMVDG

-528 TVMLFAQNEKGN
+528 TIMLFAQNEKGN

-553 QEVDLPRLFAVVV
+553 SEADLPRLFAVVV
-566 GVGDYK
+566 GVGEYK

-595 KKGHPFTDVEVKL
+595 KKGHPFTEVEVKL

-653 FMPYGGST
+653 FMPYGGNT

-676 AERINSKFV
+676 AEKINSKFV

-711 LRRSKNGMLFYAS
+711 LRRSKNGMIFYAS

-779 EFKQTPVF
+779 DFKQTPVF

>member
-1 MKKRVYVML
+1 
-10 LMTMMTVMAV
+10 
-20 AQTAQELL
+20 
-28 SEANAKYEAGQM
+28 
-40 ADALELYTQAANKG
+40 
-54 LAEAQFQLGKMYYL
+54 
-68 GESGS
+68 
-73 KDYSSA
+73 
-79 SMWFKR
+79 MWFKR
-85 AARQRHPKA
+85 AARQRHAKA

-129 AQRKLAELYSKGVLV
+129 AQRKLAELYQKGVLV
-144 EADSVEAKRWL
+144 EADSVEAKRWR
-155 DMSDGKDVALVPEI
+155 DMSDGKDVTLVPEF
-169 ERPTKIIAKAPVSAA
+169 ERPTKIIAQAPTASSTSTAPATTAPV
-184 PAASG
+184 
-189 LPAGSAAPSAALA
+189 
-202 ASGLPAGS
+202 
-210 AASVAASTT
+210 AASVNSVATT
-219 PAVSPAG
+219 PAVSAV
-226 SAATTPAA
+226 AT
-234 SAAGTVAA
+234 A
-242 VADPPIGYSAT
+242 VADPPVGYSAT
-253 ILPPA
+253 ILPPS

-285 LMDSLTTTGIL
+285 LMDSLTTTGVL
-296 SKTMIATIDS
+296 NKRMIATIDS
-306 MMIADSLEV
+306 MMIADSLEM
-315 VRLEKLR
+315 VRLERLR

-332 QRKKSLVVLPKES
+332 QRKKSLVVLPKDS
-345 EIQRN
+345 EIQRD
-350 LPPTATTHWDVP
+350 LPPSASTHWDVP

-367 LKQDGTEV
+367 LKQDDKV
-375 PTPSAPA
+375 PAPVSAPVA
-382 GAPAAAP
+382 TPTDD
-389 AASGLP
+389 ASDV
-395 AGTSAGSAVASTTP
+395 ASAVTP
-409 AASAAGTAADILP
+409 AASP
-422 VGADIPAPTAFD
+422 V
-434 KLAAGASL
+434 
-442 ASLNNT
+442 NNT
-448 QDQIEEEMN
+448 QDQIEEEMSQT
-457 MANGA
+457 NGA

-477 TDVIKV
+477 TDVVKL

-493 SSTKITVMVDG
+493 SSTKVTVMVDG

-528 TVMLFAQNEKGN
+528 TIMLFAQNEKGN
-540 SIPAAIRLIRENV
+540 SIPATIRLIRENV
-553 QEVDLPRLFAVVV
+553 SEADLPRLFAVVV

-595 KKGHPFTDVEVKL
+595 KKGHPFTEVEVKL

-637 FFFAGHGY
+637 FFFAGHCY

-653 FMPYGGST
+653 FMPYGGNT

-676 AERINSKFV
+676 AEKINSKFV

-753 ARKEGD
+753 ARKDGD
-759 EGLSTRTLDTYLY
+759 EGLSTRSLDAYLY
-772 DAVRRTT
+772 EAVRKTT
-779 EFKQTPVF
+779 DYKQTPVF

>member
-1 MKKRVYVML
+1 MKRVYVML
-10 LMTMMTVMAV
+10 LMAVMTVMAA

-28 SEANAKYEAGQM
+28 NEGNAKYEAGQM
-40 ADALELYTQAANKG
+40 EAAIELYTQAANKG

-85 AARQRHPKA
+85 AARQRHAKA

-124 RGYVP
+124 RGYAP

-144 EADSVEAKRWL
+144 EADSVEAKRWR

-169 ERPTKIIAKAPVSAA
+169 ERPTKIIAKAPAEAPAAPVASAPAA
-184 PAASG
+184 PAA
-189 LPAGSAAPSAALA
+189 PAVPAAAP
-202 ASGLPAGS
+202 
-210 AASVAASTT
+210 VAAAPTAPT
-219 PAVSPAG
+219 EIPADAVP
-226 SAATTPAA
+226 
-234 SAAGTVAA
+234 
-242 VADPPIGYSAT
+242 VADQPIGYSAT

-266 LMDLV
+266 LMDFV
-271 KLSRTEQLDSLNQA
+271 KRSRVEQLDSLDQA
-285 LMDSLTTTGIL
+285 LMDSLTTSGIL
-296 SKTMIATIDS
+296 NKTMIATIDS

-315 VRLEKLR
+315 IRLEKLR

-350 LPPTATTHWDVP
+350 LPPTVSTHWDVP

-367 LKQDGTEV
+367 LKQDGSEV
-375 PTPSAPA
+375 PTPQANA
-382 GAPAAAP
+382 AAAPAAAP
-389 AASGLP
+389 SAPSAPAAGADVAAATP
-395 AGTSAGSAVASTTP
+395 ALAATPP
-409 AASAAGTAADILP
+409 AASAG
-422 VGADIPAPTAFD
+422 
-434 KLAAGASL
+434 
-442 ASLNNT
+442 NT
-448 QDQIEEEMN
+448 QEQIEEEMS
-457 MANGA
+457 MTNGA

-493 SSTKITVMVDG
+493 SSTKISVMVDG

-528 TVMLFAQNEKGN
+528 TIMLFAQNEKGN
-540 SIPAAIRLIRENV
+540 SIPAAIRLIRENIT
-553 QEVDLPRLFAVVV
+553 EVDLPRLFAVVV

-653 FMPYGGST
+653 FMPYGGNT

-676 AERINSKFV
+676 AEKINCKFV

-711 LRRSKNGMLFYAS
+711 LRRSKNGMVFYAS
-724 SAGDT
+724 SSGDT

-759 EGLSTRTLDTYLY
+759 LGLSTRSLDAYLY

-779 EFKQTPVF
+779 DFKQTPVF

-799 TYEK
+799 TYDEEK

>member
-1 MKKRVYVML
+1 MTMRKRVYVIL
-10 LMTMMTVMAV
+10 LMTLVTVMAV
-20 AQTAQELL
+20 AQTAQDLL

-40 ADALELYTQAANKG
+40 DVALELYTQAANKG
-54 LAEAQFQLGKMYYL
+54 LAEAQFQVGKMYYL

-85 AARQRHPKA
+85 AARQRHAKA
-94 EYGLATCYMNGDGLP
+94 EYGLATCYMNGDGVP

-117 YMKASAL
+117 YMRASAL

-129 AQRKLAELYSKGVLV
+129 AQRKLAELYQKGVLV
-144 EADSVEAKRWL
+144 EADSIEAKRWR
-155 DMSDGKDVALVPEI
+155 DMSDGKDVVLVPEI
-169 ERPTKIIAKAPVSAA
+169 ERPTKIIAKAPVVSPTVAA
-184 PAASG
+184 PASAS
-189 LPAGSAAPSAALA
+189 AP
-202 ASGLPAGS
+202 
-210 AASVAASTT
+210 TT
-219 PAVSPAG
+219 PASATAATSS
-226 SAATTPAA
+226 SAAAPAVASAPAA
-234 SAAGTVAA
+234 DS
-242 VADPPIGYSAT
+242 PIGYSAT

-285 LMDSLTTTGIL
+285 LIDSLTTTGIL
-296 SKTMIATIDS
+296 NKTMIATIDS

-315 VRLEKLR
+315 IRLEKLR

-350 LPPTATTHWDVP
+350 VPPTVSTHWDVP
-362 LEALT
+362 LEALV

-375 PTPSAPA
+375 PTPPVNTEASSAATPETTV
-382 GAPAAAP
+382 PAAVSDL
-389 AASGLP
+389 AATS
-395 AGTSAGSAVASTTP
+395 SAG
-409 AASAAGTAADILP
+409 
-422 VGADIPAPTAFD
+422 
-434 KLAAGASL
+434 
-442 ASLNNT
+442 NT
-448 QDQIEEEMN
+448 QEQIEEELSQT
-457 MANGA
+457 NGA

-493 SSTKITVMVDG
+493 SSTKISVMVDG

-540 SIPAAIRLIRENV
+540 SIPAAIRLIRENIT
-553 QEVDLPRLFAVVV
+553 ELDLPRLIAVVV

-676 AERINSKFV
+676 AEKINSKFV

-753 ARKEGD
+753 ARKDGD
-759 EGLSTRTLDTYLY
+759 EGLSTRTLDAYLY

-779 EFKQTPVF
+779 DFKQTPVF

>member
-1 MKKRVYVML
+1 MKKRVCSLL
-10 LMTMMTVMAV
+10 LMTLMTVMAV

-28 SEANAKYEAGQM
+28 NEANAKYEAGEMQ
-40 ADALELYTQAANKG
+40 AALDLYVQAANKG
-54 LAEAQFQLGKMYYL
+54 LAEAQFLAGKMFYL
-68 GESGS
+68 GENGS

-85 AARQRHPKA
+85 AARQRHAKA

-117 YMKASAL
+117 YMRASAL

-144 EADSVEAKRWL
+144 EADSVEAKRWR

-169 ERPTKIIAKAPVSAA
+169 ERPTKIIANVPAASASSAA
-184 PAASG
+184 AQAASG
-189 LPAGSAAPSAALA
+189 LPAGVPAASAAVPAASSAASA
-202 ASGLPAGS
+202 ASGLPAGVS
-210 AASVAASTT
+210 AS
-219 PAVSPAG
+219 
-226 SAATTPAA
+226 
-234 SAAGTVAA
+234 
-242 VADPPIGYSAT
+242 ADPPIGYSAT

-266 LMDLV
+266 LIDLV

-296 SKTMIATIDS
+296 NKHMIATIDS

-322 QLKLQVAQQA
+322 QLKLQIAQQA

-350 LPPTATTHWDVP
+350 LPPTVSTHWDVP

-375 PTPSAPA
+375 PAPATTPSSPA
-382 GAPAAAP
+382 SAAASVPSASASAAAP

-395 AGTSAGSAVASTTP
+395 AGVP
-409 AASAAGTAADILP
+409 AASA
-422 VGADIPAPTAFD
+422 
-434 KLAAGASL
+434 LAATTSTAS
-442 ASLNNT
+442 AGGNS
-448 QDQIEEEMN
+448 QEQIEEEIGMS
-457 MANGA
+457 NGA

-477 TDVIKV
+477 TDVVKL

-493 SSTKITVMVDG
+493 NSTKITVMVDG
-504 VRQPDSRAVKQ
+504 VRQPDSRAAKQ

-540 SIPAAIRLIRENV
+540 SIPATIRLIRENV
-553 QEVDLPRLFAVVV
+553 SELDLPRLFAVVV
-566 GVGDYK
+566 GVGEYN

-653 FMPYGGST
+653 FVPYGGNT

-676 AERINSKFV
+676 AEKINSKFV

-759 EGLSTRTLDTYLY
+759 EGLSTRTLDAYLY

-779 EFKQTPVF
+779 DFKQTPVF

>member
-1 MKKRVYVML
+1 MMNMNKRLCAIL
-10 LMTMMTVMAV
+10 LMTAMTVMAV

-28 SEANAKYEAGQM
+28 NDANAKYEAGQM
-40 ADALELYTQAANKG
+40 DAALELYTQAANKG
-54 LAEAQFQLGKMYYL
+54 LAEAQYQLGKMYYL

-85 AARQRHPKA
+85 AARQRHAKA

-129 AQRKLAELYSKGVLV
+129 AQRKLAELYQKGVLV
-144 EADSVEAKRWL
+144 EADSVEAKRWR
-155 DMSDGKDVALVPEI
+155 DMSDGKDVTLVPEF
-169 ERPTKIIAKAPVSAA
+169 ERPTKIIAQAPTASSTSTAPATTAPVAA
-184 PAASG
+184 PVN
-189 LPAGSAAPSAALA
+189 
-202 ASGLPAGS
+202 
-210 AASVAASTT
+210 SVATT
-219 PAVSPAG
+219 PAVSAV
-226 SAATTPAA
+226 ATAI
-234 SAAGTVAA
+234 
-242 VADPPIGYSAT
+242 ADPPVGYSAT
-253 ILPPA
+253 ILPPS

-285 LMDSLTTTGIL
+285 LMDSLTTTGVL
-296 SKTMIATIDS
+296 NKRMIATIDS

-315 VRLEKLR
+315 VRLERLR

-332 QRKKSLVVLPKES
+332 QRKKSLVVLPKDS
-345 EIQRN
+345 EIQRD
-350 LPPTATTHWDVP
+350 LPPSASTHWDVP

-367 LKQDGTEV
+367 LKQDDKV
-375 PTPSAPA
+375 PAPVSTPVATPTDD
-382 GAPAAAP
+382 
-389 AASGLP
+389 ASDV
-395 AGTSAGSAVASTTP
+395 ASAVTP
-409 AASAAGTAADILP
+409 AASP
-422 VGADIPAPTAFD
+422 V
-434 KLAAGASL
+434 
-442 ASLNNT
+442 NNT
-448 QDQIEEEMN
+448 QDQIEEEMSQT
-457 MANGA
+457 NGA

-477 TDVIKV
+477 TDVVKL

-493 SSTKITVMVDG
+493 SSTKVTVMVDG

-528 TVMLFAQNEKGN
+528 TIMLFAQNEKGN
-540 SIPAAIRLIRENV
+540 SIPATIRLIRENV
-553 QEVDLPRLFAVVV
+553 SEADLPRLFAVVV

-595 KKGHPFTDVEVKL
+595 KKGHPFTEVEVKL

-653 FMPYGGST
+653 FMPYGGNT

-676 AERINSKFV
+676 AEKINSKFV

-753 ARKEGD
+753 ARKDGD
-759 EGLSTRTLDTYLY
+759 EGLSTRSLDAYLY
-772 DAVRRTT
+772 EAVRKTT
-779 EFKQTPVF
+779 DYKQTPVF

>member
-1 MKKRVYVML
+1 MNKRLCAIL
-10 LMTMMTVMAV
+10 LMTAMTVMAV

-28 SEANAKYEAGQM
+28 NDANAKYEAGQM
-40 ADALELYTQAANKG
+40 DAALELYTQAANKG
-54 LAEAQFQLGKMYYL
+54 LAEAQYQLGKMYYL

-85 AARQRHPKA
+85 AARQRHAKA

-129 AQRKLAELYSKGVLV
+129 AQRKLAELYQKGVLV
-144 EADSVEAKRWL
+144 EADSVEAKRWR
-155 DMSDGKDVALVPEI
+155 DMSDGKDVTLVPEF
-169 ERPTKIIAKAPVSAA
+169 ERPTKIIAQAPTASSTSTAPATTAPVAD
-184 PAASG
+184 PVN
-189 LPAGSAAPSAALA
+189 
-202 ASGLPAGS
+202 
-210 AASVAASTT
+210 SVATT
-219 PAVSPAG
+219 PAVSAV
-226 SAATTPAA
+226 ATAI
-234 SAAGTVAA
+234 
-242 VADPPIGYSAT
+242 ADPPVGYSAT
-253 ILPPA
+253 ILPPS

-285 LMDSLTTTGIL
+285 LMDSLTTTGVL
-296 SKTMIATIDS
+296 NKRMIATIDS

-315 VRLEKLR
+315 VRLERLR

-332 QRKKSLVVLPKES
+332 QRKKSLVVLPKDS
-345 EIQRN
+345 EIQRD
-350 LPPTATTHWDVP
+350 LPPSASTHWDVP

-367 LKQDGTEV
+367 LKQDDKV
-375 PTPSAPA
+375 PAPVSAPVA
-382 GAPAAAP
+382 TPTDD
-389 AASGLP
+389 ASDV
-395 AGTSAGSAVASTTP
+395 ASAVTP
-409 AASAAGTAADILP
+409 AASP
-422 VGADIPAPTAFD
+422 V
-434 KLAAGASL
+434 
-442 ASLNNT
+442 NNT
-448 QDQIEEEMN
+448 QDQIEEEMSQT
-457 MANGA
+457 NGA

-477 TDVIKV
+477 TDVVKL

-493 SSTKITVMVDG
+493 SSTKVTVMVDG

-528 TVMLFAQNEKGN
+528 TIMLFAQNEKGN
-540 SIPAAIRLIRENV
+540 SIPATIRLIRENV
-553 QEVDLPRLFAVVV
+553 SEADLPRLFAVVV

-595 KKGHPFTDVEVKL
+595 KKGHPFTEVEVKL

-653 FMPYGGST
+653 FMPYGGNT

-676 AERINSKFV
+676 AEKINSKFV

-753 ARKEGD
+753 ARKDGD
-759 EGLSTRTLDTYLY
+759 EGLSTRSLDAYLY
-772 DAVRRTT
+772 EAVRKTT
-779 EFKQTPVF
+779 DYKQTPVF

>member
-1 MKKRVYVML
+1 MMNMNKRLCAIL
-10 LMTMMTVMAV
+10 LMTVMTVMAV

-28 SEANAKYEAGQM
+28 NDANAKYEAGQM
-40 ADALELYTQAANKG
+40 DAALELYTQAANKG
-54 LAEAQFQLGKMYYL
+54 LAEAQYQLGKMYYL

-73 KDYSSA
+73 KDYSSS

-85 AARQRHPKA
+85 AARQRHAKA

-129 AQRKLAELYSKGVLV
+129 AQRKLAELYQKGVLV
-144 EADSVEAKRWL
+144 EADSVEAKRWR
-155 DMSDGKDVALVPEI
+155 DMSDGKDVTLVPEF
-169 ERPTKIIAKAPVSAA
+169 ERPTKIIAQAPTASSTSTAPATTAPV
-184 PAASG
+184 
-189 LPAGSAAPSAALA
+189 
-202 ASGLPAGS
+202 
-210 AASVAASTT
+210 AASVNSVATT
-219 PAVSPAG
+219 PAVSAV
-226 SAATTPAA
+226 AT
-234 SAAGTVAA
+234 A
-242 VADPPIGYSAT
+242 VADPPVGYSAT
-253 ILPPA
+253 ILPPS

-285 LMDSLTTTGIL
+285 LMDSLTTTGVL
-296 SKTMIATIDS
+296 NKRMIATIDS
-306 MMIADSLEV
+306 MMIADSLEM
-315 VRLEKLR
+315 VRLERLR

-332 QRKKSLVVLPKES
+332 QRKKSLVVLPKDS
-345 EIQRN
+345 EIQRD
-350 LPPTATTHWDVP
+350 LPPSASTHWDVP

-367 LKQDGTEV
+367 LKQDDKV
-375 PTPSAPA
+375 PAPVSAPVA
-382 GAPAAAP
+382 TPTDD
-389 AASGLP
+389 ASDV
-395 AGTSAGSAVASTTP
+395 ASAVTP
-409 AASAAGTAADILP
+409 AASP
-422 VGADIPAPTAFD
+422 V
-434 KLAAGASL
+434 
-442 ASLNNT
+442 NNT
-448 QDQIEEEMN
+448 QDQIEEEMSQT
-457 MANGA
+457 NGA

-477 TDVIKV
+477 TDVVKL

-493 SSTKITVMVDG
+493 SSTKVTVMVDG

-528 TVMLFAQNEKGN
+528 TIMLFAQNEKGN
-540 SIPAAIRLIRENV
+540 SIPATIRLIRENV
-553 QEVDLPRLFAVVV
+553 SEADLPRLFAVVV

-595 KKGHPFTDVEVKL
+595 KKGHPFTEVEVKL

-653 FMPYGGST
+653 FMPYGGNT

-676 AERINSKFV
+676 AEKINSKFV

-753 ARKEGD
+753 ARKDGD
-759 EGLSTRTLDTYLY
+759 EGLSTRSLDAYLY
-772 DAVRRTT
+772 EAVRKTT
-779 EFKQTPVF
+779 DYKQTPVF

>member
-1 MKKRVYVML
+1 MTMRKRVYVIL
-10 LMTMMTVMAV
+10 LMTLVTVMAV
-20 AQTAQELL
+20 AQTAQDLL

-40 ADALELYTQAANKG
+40 DVALELYTQAANKG
-54 LAEAQFQLGKMYYL
+54 LAEAQFQVGKMYYL

-85 AARQRHPKA
+85 AARQRHAKA
-94 EYGLATCYMNGDGLP
+94 EYGLATCYMNGDGVP

-117 YMKASAL
+117 YMRASAL

-129 AQRKLAELYSKGVLV
+129 AQRKLAELYQKGVLV
-144 EADSVEAKRWL
+144 EADSIEAKRWR
-155 DMSDGKDVALVPEI
+155 DMSDGKDVVLVPEI
-169 ERPTKIIAKAPVSAA
+169 ERPTKIIAKASVVSPTVAA
-184 PAASG
+184 PASAS
-189 LPAGSAAPSAALA
+189 AP
-202 ASGLPAGS
+202 
-210 AASVAASTT
+210 TT
-219 PAVSPAG
+219 PASATAATSS
-226 SAATTPAA
+226 SAAAPAVASAPAA
-234 SAAGTVAA
+234 DS
-242 VADPPIGYSAT
+242 PIGYSAT

-285 LMDSLTTTGIL
+285 LIDSLTTTGIL
-296 SKTMIATIDS
+296 NKTMIATIDS

-315 VRLEKLR
+315 IRLEKLR

-350 LPPTATTHWDVP
+350 VPPTVSTHWDVP
-362 LEALT
+362 LEALV

-375 PTPSAPA
+375 PTPPA
-382 GAPAAAP
+382 NTEASSVTTPETTVP
-389 AASGLP
+389 TAASDL
-395 AGTSAGSAVASTTP
+395 AATSSAG
-409 AASAAGTAADILP
+409 
-422 VGADIPAPTAFD
+422 
-434 KLAAGASL
+434 
-442 ASLNNT
+442 NT
-448 QDQIEEEMN
+448 QEQIEEELSQT
-457 MANGA
+457 NGA

-493 SSTKITVMVDG
+493 SSTKISVMVDG

-553 QEVDLPRLFAVVV
+553 SEVDLPRLFAVVV
-566 GVGDYK
+566 GVGEYK

-676 AERINSKFV
+676 AEKINSKFV

-753 ARKEGD
+753 ARKDGD
-759 EGLSTRTLDTYLY
+759 EGLSTRTLDAYLY

-779 EFKQTPVF
+779 DFKQTPVF

>member
-1 MKKRVYVML
+1 MKKRVYSLL
-10 LMTMMTVMAV
+10 LMTLMTVMAV

-28 SEANAKYEAGQM
+28 NEANARYEAGEMQ
-40 ADALELYTQAANKG
+40 AALDLYVQAANKG
-54 LAEAQFQLGKMYYL
+54 LAEAQFLAGKMFYL
-68 GESGS
+68 GENGS

-85 AARQRHPKA
+85 AARQRHAKA

-144 EADSVEAKRWL
+144 EADSVEAKRWR

-169 ERPTKIIAKAPVSAA
+169 ERPTKIIAKVPAASAS
-184 PAASG
+184 AASG
-189 LPAGSAAPSAALA
+189 LPAGVPASASSAASA
-202 ASGLPAGS
+202 ASGLPAGVP
-210 AASVAASTT
+210 AS
-219 PAVSPAG
+219 
-226 SAATTPAA
+226 
-234 SAAGTVAA
+234 
-242 VADPPIGYSAT
+242 ADPPIGYSAT

-266 LMDLV
+266 LIDLV

-296 SKTMIATIDS
+296 NKHMIATIDS

-322 QLKLQVAQQA
+322 QLKLQIAQQA

-350 LPPTATTHWDVP
+350 LPPTVSTHWDVP

-375 PTPSAPA
+375 PAPAPAASGLPAGVPAASAASVAAPAPSASA
-382 GAPAAAP
+382 SAAAP

-395 AGTSAGSAVASTTP
+395 AGVP
-409 AASAAGTAADILP
+409 AASA
-422 VGADIPAPTAFD
+422 
-434 KLAAGASL
+434 LAATTSTAS
-442 ASLNNT
+442 AGGNS
-448 QDQIEEEMN
+448 QEQIEEEIGMS
-457 MANGA
+457 NGA

-477 TDVIKV
+477 TDVVKL

-493 SSTKITVMVDG
+493 NSTKITVMVDG
-504 VRQPDSRAVKQ
+504 VRQPDSRAAKQ

-540 SIPAAIRLIRENV
+540 SIPATIRLIRENV
-553 QEVDLPRLFAVVV
+553 SELDLPRLFAVVV
-566 GVGDYK
+566 GVGEYN

-653 FMPYGGST
+653 FVPYGGNT

-676 AERINSKFV
+676 AEKINSKFV

-759 EGLSTRTLDTYLY
+759 EGLSTRTLDAYLY

-779 EFKQTPVF
+779 DFKQTPVF

>member
-1 MKKRVYVML
+1 MKKRVCSLL
-10 LMTMMTVMAV
+10 LMTLMTVMAV

-28 SEANAKYEAGQM
+28 NEANAKYEAGEMQ
-40 ADALELYTQAANKG
+40 AALDLYVQAANKG
-54 LAEAQFQLGKMYYL
+54 LAEAQFLAGKMFYL
-68 GESGS
+68 GENGS

-85 AARQRHPKA
+85 AARQRHAKA

-117 YMKASAL
+117 YMRASAL

-144 EADSVEAKRWL
+144 EADSVEAKRWR

-169 ERPTKIIAKAPVSAA
+169 ERPTKIIANVPAASASASSAASVASGLPAGVSASA
-184 PAASG
+184 SSAASAASG
-189 LPAGSAAPSAALA
+189 LPAGVSAS
-202 ASGLPAGS
+202 
-210 AASVAASTT
+210 
-219 PAVSPAG
+219 
-226 SAATTPAA
+226 
-234 SAAGTVAA
+234 
-242 VADPPIGYSAT
+242 ADPPIGYSAT

-266 LMDLV
+266 LIDLV

-296 SKTMIATIDS
+296 NKHMIATIDS

-322 QLKLQVAQQA
+322 QLKLQIAQQA

-350 LPPTATTHWDVP
+350 LPPTVSTHWDVP

-375 PTPSAPA
+375 PAPATTPS
-382 GAPAAAP
+382 AAAP
-389 AASGLP
+389 AASGVP
-395 AGTSAGSAVASTTP
+395 AGVP
-409 AASAAGTAADILP
+409 AASA
-422 VGADIPAPTAFD
+422 
-434 KLAAGASL
+434 LAATTSTAS
-442 ASLNNT
+442 AGGNS
-448 QDQIEEEMN
+448 QEQIEEEIGMS
-457 MANGA
+457 NGA

-477 TDVIKV
+477 TDVVKL

-493 SSTKITVMVDG
+493 NSTKITVMVDG
-504 VRQPDSRAVKQ
+504 VRQPDSRAAKQ

-540 SIPAAIRLIRENV
+540 SIPATIRLIRENV
-553 QEVDLPRLFAVVV
+553 SELDLPRLFAVVV
-566 GVGDYK
+566 GVGEYN

-653 FMPYGGST
+653 FVPYGGNT

-676 AERINSKFV
+676 AEKINSKFV

-759 EGLSTRTLDTYLY
+759 EGLSTRTLDAYLY

-779 EFKQTPVF
+779 DFKQTPVF

>member
-1 MKKRVYVML
+1 MKEMMNMNKRLCAIL
-10 LMTMMTVMAV
+10 LMTVMTVMAV

-28 SEANAKYEAGQM
+28 NDANAKYEAGQM
-40 ADALELYTQAANKG
+40 DAALELYTQAANKG
-54 LAEAQFQLGKMYYL
+54 LAEAQYQLGKMYYL

-85 AARQRHPKA
+85 AARQRHAKA

-129 AQRKLAELYSKGVLV
+129 AQRKLAELYQKGVLV
-144 EADSVEAKRWL
+144 EADSVEAKRWR
-155 DMSDGKDVALVPEI
+155 DMSDGKDVTLVPEF
-169 ERPTKIIAKAPVSAA
+169 ERPTKIIAQAPTASSTSTAPATTAPVAA
-184 PAASG
+184 PVN
-189 LPAGSAAPSAALA
+189 
-202 ASGLPAGS
+202 
-210 AASVAASTT
+210 SVATT
-219 PAVSPAG
+219 PAVSAV
-226 SAATTPAA
+226 ATAI
-234 SAAGTVAA
+234 
-242 VADPPIGYSAT
+242 ADPPVGYSAT
-253 ILPPA
+253 ILPPS

-285 LMDSLTTTGIL
+285 LMDSLTTTGVL
-296 SKTMIATIDS
+296 NKRMIATIDS

-315 VRLEKLR
+315 VRLERLR

-332 QRKKSLVVLPKES
+332 QRKKSLVVLPKDS
-345 EIQRN
+345 EIQRD
-350 LPPTATTHWDVP
+350 LPPSASTHWDVP

-367 LKQDGTEV
+367 LKQDDKV
-375 PTPSAPA
+375 PAPVSAPVA
-382 GAPAAAP
+382 TPTDD
-389 AASGLP
+389 ASDV
-395 AGTSAGSAVASTTP
+395 ASAVTP
-409 AASAAGTAADILP
+409 AASP
-422 VGADIPAPTAFD
+422 V
-434 KLAAGASL
+434 
-442 ASLNNT
+442 NNT
-448 QDQIEEEMN
+448 QDQIEEEMSQT
-457 MANGA
+457 NGA

-477 TDVIKV
+477 TDVVKL

-493 SSTKITVMVDG
+493 SSTKVTVMVDG

-528 TVMLFAQNEKGN
+528 TIMLFAQNEKGN
-540 SIPAAIRLIRENV
+540 SIPATIRLIRENV
-553 QEVDLPRLFAVVV
+553 SEADLPRLFAVVV

-595 KKGHPFTDVEVKL
+595 KKGHPFTEVEVKL

-653 FMPYGGST
+653 FMPYGGNT

-676 AERINSKFV
+676 AEKINSKFV

-753 ARKEGD
+753 ARKDGD
-759 EGLSTRTLDTYLY
+759 EGLSTRSLDAYLY
-772 DAVRRTT
+772 EAVRKTT
-779 EFKQTPVF
+779 DYKQTPVF

>member
-1 MKKRVYVML
+1 MMNMNKRLCAIL
-10 LMTMMTVMAV
+10 LMTAMTVMAV

-28 SEANAKYEAGQM
+28 NDANAKYEAGQM
-40 ADALELYTQAANKG
+40 DAALELYTQAANKG
-54 LAEAQFQLGKMYYL
+54 LAEAQYQLGKMYYL

-85 AARQRHPKA
+85 AARQRHAKA

-129 AQRKLAELYSKGVLV
+129 AQRKLAELYQKGVLV
-144 EADSVEAKRWL
+144 EADSVEAKRWR
-155 DMSDGKDVALVPEI
+155 DMSDGKDVTLVPEF
-169 ERPTKIIAKAPVSAA
+169 ERPTKIIAQAPTASSTSTAPATTAPV
-184 PAASG
+184 
-189 LPAGSAAPSAALA
+189 
-202 ASGLPAGS
+202 
-210 AASVAASTT
+210 AASVNSVATT
-219 PAVSPAG
+219 PAVSAV
-226 SAATTPAA
+226 AT
-234 SAAGTVAA
+234 A
-242 VADPPIGYSAT
+242 VADPPVGYSAT
-253 ILPPA
+253 ILPPS

-285 LMDSLTTTGIL
+285 LMDSLTTTGVL
-296 SKTMIATIDS
+296 NKRMIATIDS

-315 VRLEKLR
+315 VRLERLR

-332 QRKKSLVVLPKES
+332 QRKKSLVVLPKDS
-345 EIQRN
+345 EIQRD
-350 LPPTATTHWDVP
+350 LPPSASTHWDVP

-367 LKQDGTEV
+367 LKQDDKV
-375 PTPSAPA
+375 PAPVSAPVA
-382 GAPAAAP
+382 TPTDDASDVASAVTS
-389 AASGLP
+389 AAS
-395 AGTSAGSAVASTTP
+395 
-409 AASAAGTAADILP
+409 P
-422 VGADIPAPTAFD
+422 V
-434 KLAAGASL
+434 
-442 ASLNNT
+442 NNT
-448 QDQIEEEMN
+448 QDQIEEEMSQT
-457 MANGA
+457 NGA

-477 TDVIKV
+477 TDVVKL

-493 SSTKITVMVDG
+493 SSTKVTVMVDG

-528 TVMLFAQNEKGN
+528 TIMLFAQNEKGN
-540 SIPAAIRLIRENV
+540 SIPATIRLIRENV
-553 QEVDLPRLFAVVV
+553 SEADLPRLFAVVV

-595 KKGHPFTDVEVKL
+595 KKGHPFTEVEVKL

-653 FMPYGGST
+653 FMPYGGNT

-676 AERINSKFV
+676 AEKINSKFV

-753 ARKEGD
+753 ARKDGD
-759 EGLSTRTLDTYLY
+759 EGLSTRSLDAYLY
-772 DAVRRTT
+772 EAVRKTT
-779 EFKQTPVF
+779 DYKQTPVF

>member
-1 MKKRVYVML
+1 MMNMNKRLCAIL
-10 LMTMMTVMAV
+10 LMTAMTVMAV

-28 SEANAKYEAGQM
+28 NDANAKYEAGQM
-40 ADALELYTQAANKG
+40 DAALELYTQAANKG
-54 LAEAQFQLGKMYYL
+54 LAEAQYQLGKMYYL

-85 AARQRHPKA
+85 AARQRHAKA

-129 AQRKLAELYSKGVLV
+129 AQRKLAELYQKGVLV
-144 EADSVEAKRWL
+144 EADSVEAKRWR
-155 DMSDGKDVALVPEI
+155 DMSDGKDVTLVPEF
-169 ERPTKIIAKAPVSAA
+169 ERPTKIIAQAPTASSTSTAPATTAPV
-184 PAASG
+184 
-189 LPAGSAAPSAALA
+189 
-202 ASGLPAGS
+202 
-210 AASVAASTT
+210 AASVNSVATT
-219 PAVSPAG
+219 PAVSAV
-226 SAATTPAA
+226 ATAI
-234 SAAGTVAA
+234 
-242 VADPPIGYSAT
+242 ADPPVGYSAT
-253 ILPPA
+253 ILPPS

-285 LMDSLTTTGIL
+285 LMDSLTTTGVL
-296 SKTMIATIDS
+296 NKRMIATIDS

-315 VRLEKLR
+315 VRLERLR

-332 QRKKSLVVLPKES
+332 QRKKSLVVLPKDS
-345 EIQRN
+345 EIQRD
-350 LPPTATTHWDVP
+350 LPPSASTHWDVP

-367 LKQDGTEV
+367 LKQDDKV
-375 PTPSAPA
+375 PAPVSAPVA
-382 GAPAAAP
+382 TPTDD
-389 AASGLP
+389 ASDV
-395 AGTSAGSAVASTTP
+395 ASAVTP
-409 AASAAGTAADILP
+409 AASP
-422 VGADIPAPTAFD
+422 V
-434 KLAAGASL
+434 
-442 ASLNNT
+442 NNT
-448 QDQIEEEMN
+448 QNQIEEEMSQT
-457 MANGA
+457 NGA

-477 TDVIKV
+477 TDVVKL

-493 SSTKITVMVDG
+493 SSTKVTVMVDG

-528 TVMLFAQNEKGN
+528 TIMLFAQNEKGN
-540 SIPAAIRLIRENV
+540 SIPATIRLIRENV
-553 QEVDLPRLFAVVV
+553 SEADLPRLFAVVV

-595 KKGHPFTDVEVKL
+595 KKGHPFTEVEVKL

-653 FMPYGGST
+653 FMPYGGNT

-676 AERINSKFV
+676 AEKINSKFV

-753 ARKEGD
+753 ARKDGD
-759 EGLSTRTLDTYLY
+759 EGLSTRSLDAYLY
-772 DAVRRTT
+772 EAVRKTT
-779 EFKQTPVF
+779 DYKQTPVF

>member
-1 MKKRVYVML
+1 MKEMMNMNKRLCAIL
-10 LMTMMTVMAV
+10 LMTAMTVMAV

-28 SEANAKYEAGQM
+28 NDANAKYEAGQM
-40 ADALELYTQAANKG
+40 DAALELYTQAANKG
-54 LAEAQFQLGKMYYL
+54 LAEAQYQLGKMYYL

-85 AARQRHPKA
+85 AARQRHAKA

-129 AQRKLAELYSKGVLV
+129 AQRKLAELYQKGVLV
-144 EADSVEAKRWL
+144 EADSVEAKRWR
-155 DMSDGKDVALVPEI
+155 DMSDGKDVTLVSEF
-169 ERPTKIIAKAPVSAA
+169 ERPTKIIAQAPTASSTSTAPATTAPVAD
-184 PAASG
+184 PVN
-189 LPAGSAAPSAALA
+189 
-202 ASGLPAGS
+202 
-210 AASVAASTT
+210 SVATT
-219 PAVSPAG
+219 PAVSAV
-226 SAATTPAA
+226 ATAI
-234 SAAGTVAA
+234 
-242 VADPPIGYSAT
+242 ADPPVGYSAT
-253 ILPPA
+253 ILPPS

-285 LMDSLTTTGIL
+285 LMDSLTTTGVL
-296 SKTMIATIDS
+296 NKRMIATIDS

-315 VRLEKLR
+315 VRLERLR

-332 QRKKSLVVLPKES
+332 QRKKSLVVLPKDS
-345 EIQRN
+345 EIQRD
-350 LPPTATTHWDVP
+350 LPPSASTHWDVP
-362 LEALT
+362 LEALP
-367 LKQDGTEV
+367 LKQDDKV
-375 PTPSAPA
+375 PAPVSAPVA
-382 GAPAAAP
+382 TPTDD
-389 AASGLP
+389 ASDV
-395 AGTSAGSAVASTTP
+395 ASAVTP
-409 AASAAGTAADILP
+409 APSP
-422 VGADIPAPTAFD
+422 V
-434 KLAAGASL
+434 
-442 ASLNNT
+442 NNT
-448 QDQIEEEMN
+448 QDQIEEEMSQT
-457 MANGA
+457 NGA

-477 TDVIKV
+477 TDVVKL

-493 SSTKITVMVDG
+493 SSTKVTVMVDG

-528 TVMLFAQNEKGN
+528 TIMLFAQNEKGN
-540 SIPAAIRLIRENV
+540 SIPATIRLIRENV
-553 QEVDLPRLFAVVV
+553 SEADLPRLFAVVV

-595 KKGHPFTDVEVKL
+595 KKGHPFTEVEVKL

-653 FMPYGGST
+653 FMPYGGNT

-676 AERINSKFV
+676 AEKINSKFV

-753 ARKEGD
+753 ARKDGD
-759 EGLSTRTLDTYLY
+759 EGLSTRSLDAYLY
-772 DAVRRTT
+772 EAVRKTT
-779 EFKQTPVF
+779 DYKQTPVF

>member
-1 MKKRVYVML
+1 MNKRLCAIL
-10 LMTMMTVMAV
+10 LMTAMTVMAV

-28 SEANAKYEAGQM
+28 NDANAKYEAGQM
-40 ADALELYTQAANKG
+40 DAALELYTQAANKG
-54 LAEAQFQLGKMYYL
+54 LAEAQYQLGKMYYL

-85 AARQRHPKA
+85 AARQRHAKA

-129 AQRKLAELYSKGVLV
+129 AQRKLAELYQKGVLV
-144 EADSVEAKRWL
+144 EADSVEAKRWR
-155 DMSDGKDVALVPEI
+155 DMSDGKDVTLVPEF
-169 ERPTKIIAKAPVSAA
+169 ERPTKIIAQAPTASSTSTAPATTAPVAD
-184 PAASG
+184 PVN
-189 LPAGSAAPSAALA
+189 
-202 ASGLPAGS
+202 
-210 AASVAASTT
+210 SVATT
-219 PAVSPAG
+219 PAVSAV
-226 SAATTPAA
+226 ATAI
-234 SAAGTVAA
+234 
-242 VADPPIGYSAT
+242 ADPPVGYSAT
-253 ILPPA
+253 ILPPS

-271 KLSRTEQLDSLNQA
+271 KLSRTERLDSLNQA
-285 LMDSLTTTGIL
+285 LMDSLTTTGVL
-296 SKTMIATIDS
+296 NKRMIATIDS

-315 VRLEKLR
+315 VRLERLR

-332 QRKKSLVVLPKES
+332 QRKKSLVVLPKDS
-345 EIQRN
+345 EIQRD
-350 LPPTATTHWDVP
+350 LPPSASTHWDVP

-367 LKQDGTEV
+367 LKQDDKV
-375 PTPSAPA
+375 PAPVSAPVA
-382 GAPAAAP
+382 TPTDD
-389 AASGLP
+389 ASDV
-395 AGTSAGSAVASTTP
+395 ASAVTP
-409 AASAAGTAADILP
+409 AASP
-422 VGADIPAPTAFD
+422 V
-434 KLAAGASL
+434 
-442 ASLNNT
+442 NNT
-448 QDQIEEEMN
+448 QDQIEEEMSQT
-457 MANGA
+457 NGA

-477 TDVIKV
+477 TDVVKL

-493 SSTKITVMVDG
+493 SSTKVTVMVDG

-528 TVMLFAQNEKGN
+528 TIMLFAQNEKGN
-540 SIPAAIRLIRENV
+540 SIPATIRLIRENV
-553 QEVDLPRLFAVVV
+553 SEADLPRLFAVVV

-595 KKGHPFTDVEVKL
+595 KKGHPFTEVEVKL

-653 FMPYGGST
+653 FMPYGGNT

-676 AERINSKFV
+676 AEKINSKFV

-753 ARKEGD
+753 ARKDGD
-759 EGLSTRTLDTYLY
+759 EGLSTRSLDAYLY
-772 DAVRRTT
+772 EAVRKTT
-779 EFKQTPVF
+779 DYKQTPVF

>member
-1 MKKRVYVML
+1 MMNMNKRLCAIL
-10 LMTMMTVMAV
+10 LMTAMTVMAV

-28 SEANAKYEAGQM
+28 NDANAKYEAGQM
-40 ADALELYTQAANKG
+40 DAALELYTQAANKG
-54 LAEAQFQLGKMYYL
+54 LAEAQYQLGKMYYL

-85 AARQRHPKA
+85 AARQRHAKA

-129 AQRKLAELYSKGVLV
+129 AQRKLAELYQKGVLV
-144 EADSVEAKRWL
+144 EADSVEAKRWR
-155 DMSDGKDVALVPEI
+155 DMSDGKDVTLVPEF
-169 ERPTKIIAKAPVSAA
+169 ERPTKIIAQAPTASSTSTAPATTAPVAA
-184 PAASG
+184 PVN
-189 LPAGSAAPSAALA
+189 
-202 ASGLPAGS
+202 
-210 AASVAASTT
+210 SVATT
-219 PAVSPAG
+219 PAVSAV
-226 SAATTPAA
+226 ATAI
-234 SAAGTVAA
+234 
-242 VADPPIGYSAT
+242 ADPPVGYSAT
-253 ILPPA
+253 ILPPS

-285 LMDSLTTTGIL
+285 LMDSLTTTGVL
-296 SKTMIATIDS
+296 NKRMIATIDS

-315 VRLEKLR
+315 VRLERLR

-332 QRKKSLVVLPKES
+332 QRKKSLVVLPKDS
-345 EIQRN
+345 EIQRD
-350 LPPTATTHWDVP
+350 LPPSASTHWDVP

-367 LKQDGTEV
+367 LKQDDKV
-375 PTPSAPA
+375 PAPVSAPVA
-382 GAPAAAP
+382 TPTDD
-389 AASGLP
+389 ASDV
-395 AGTSAGSAVASTTP
+395 ASAVTP
-409 AASAAGTAADILP
+409 AASP
-422 VGADIPAPTAFD
+422 V
-434 KLAAGASL
+434 
-442 ASLNNT
+442 NNT
-448 QDQIEEEMN
+448 QDQIEEEMSQT
-457 MANGA
+457 NGA

-477 TDVIKV
+477 TDVVKL

-493 SSTKITVMVDG
+493 SSTKVTVMVDG

-528 TVMLFAQNEKGN
+528 TIMLFAQNEKGN
-540 SIPAAIRLIRENV
+540 SIPATIRLIRENV
-553 QEVDLPRLFAVVV
+553 SEADLPRLFAVVV

-653 FMPYGGST
+653 FMPYGGNT

-676 AERINSKFV
+676 AEKINSKFV

-753 ARKEGD
+753 ARKDGD
-759 EGLSTRTLDTYLY
+759 EGLSTRSLDAYLY
-772 DAVRRTT
+772 EAVRKTT
-779 EFKQTPVF
+779 DYKQTPVF

>member
-1 MKKRVYVML
+1 
-10 LMTMMTVMAV
+10 
-20 AQTAQELL
+20 
-28 SEANAKYEAGQM
+28 
-40 ADALELYTQAANKG
+40 
-54 LAEAQFQLGKMYYL
+54 MYYL

-85 AARQRHPKA
+85 AARQRHAKA

-129 AQRKLAELYSKGVLV
+129 AQRKLAELYQKGVLV
-144 EADSVEAKRWL
+144 EADSVEAKRWR
-155 DMSDGKDVALVPEI
+155 DMSDGKDVTLVPEF
-169 ERPTKIIAKAPVSAA
+169 ERPTKIIAQAPTASSTSTAPATTAPVAA
-184 PAASG
+184 PVN
-189 LPAGSAAPSAALA
+189 
-202 ASGLPAGS
+202 
-210 AASVAASTT
+210 SVATT
-219 PAVSPAG
+219 PAVSAV
-226 SAATTPAA
+226 AT
-234 SAAGTVAA
+234 A
-242 VADPPIGYSAT
+242 VADPPVGYSAT
-253 ILPPA
+253 ILPPS

-285 LMDSLTTTGIL
+285 LMDSLTTTGVL
-296 SKTMIATIDS
+296 NKHMIATIDS

-315 VRLEKLR
+315 VRLERLR

-332 QRKKSLVVLPKES
+332 QRKKSLVVLPKDS
-345 EIQRN
+345 EIQRD
-350 LPPTATTHWDVP
+350 LPPSASTHWDVP

-367 LKQDGTEV
+367 LKQDDKV
-375 PTPSAPA
+375 PAPVSAPVA
-382 GAPAAAP
+382 TPTDD
-389 AASGLP
+389 ASDV
-395 AGTSAGSAVASTTP
+395 ASAVTP
-409 AASAAGTAADILP
+409 AASP
-422 VGADIPAPTAFD
+422 V
-434 KLAAGASL
+434 
-442 ASLNNT
+442 NNT
-448 QDQIEEEMN
+448 QDQIEEEMSQT
-457 MANGA
+457 NGA

-477 TDVIKV
+477 TDVVKL

-493 SSTKITVMVDG
+493 SSTKVTVMVDG

-528 TVMLFAQNEKGN
+528 TIMLFAQNEKGN
-540 SIPAAIRLIRENV
+540 SIPATIRLIRENV
-553 QEVDLPRLFAVVV
+553 SEADLPRLFAVVV

-595 KKGHPFTDVEVKL
+595 KKGHPFTEVEVKL

-653 FMPYGGST
+653 FMPYGGNT

-676 AERINSKFV
+676 AEKINSKFV

-753 ARKEGD
+753 ARKDGD
-759 EGLSTRTLDTYLY
+759 EGLSTRSLDAYLY
-772 DAVRRTT
+772 EAVRKTT
-779 EFKQTPVF
+779 DYKQTPVF

>member
-1 MKKRVYVML
+1 MRKRVYVML
-10 LMTMMTVMAV
+10 LMVLVTTMAM
-20 AQTAQELL
+20 AQTAQDLL
-28 SEANAKYEAGQM
+28 NEANSKYEAGQM
-40 ADALELYTQAANKG
+40 EAALELYTQAANKG
-54 LAEAQFQLGKMYYL
+54 LAEAQFQVGKMYYL
-68 GESGS
+68 GESGA

-85 AARQRHPKA
+85 AARQRHAKA

-117 YMKASAL
+117 YMRASAL

-144 EADSVEAKRWL
+144 EADSVEAKRWH
-155 DMSDGKDVALVPEI
+155 DMSAGKDVALVPEI
-169 ERPTKIIAKAPVSAA
+169 ERPTKIIAKVPAAADAPATPATPAAA
-184 PAASG
+184 PAA
-189 LPAGSAAPSAALA
+189 PVASAPKASAPTA
-202 ASGLPAGS
+202 PK
-210 AASVAASTT
+210 
-219 PAVSPAG
+219 
-226 SAATTPAA
+226 AATTPVA
-234 SAAGTVAA
+234 SVEAV
-242 VADPPIGYSAT
+242 VADAPIGYSAT

-285 LMDSLTTTGIL
+285 LMDSLKISGIL
-296 SKTMIATIDS
+296 NDQMIATIDS
-306 MMIADSLEV
+306 MMVADSLEV

-350 LPPTATTHWDVP
+350 LPPTVSTHWDVP

-375 PTPSAPA
+375 PTPPANAPVATPATPA
-382 GAPAAAP
+382 GGELADATAP
-389 AASGLP
+389 SSS
-395 AGTSAGSAVASTTP
+395 SAG
-409 AASAAGTAADILP
+409 
-422 VGADIPAPTAFD
+422 
-434 KLAAGASL
+434 
-442 ASLNNT
+442 NT

-457 MANGA
+457 MTNGA
-462 PVVRI
+462 PVIRI

-493 SSTKITVMVDG
+493 SSTKISVMVDG

-528 TVMLFAQNEKGN
+528 TVMIFAQNEKGN
-540 SIPAAIRLIRENV
+540 SIPAAIRLIRENIT
-553 QEVDLPRLFAVVV
+553 EVDLPRLFAVVV

-653 FMPYGGST
+653 FMPYGGNT
-661 KRTYECFSATDFKDA
+661 KRTYECFSATDFKEA
-676 AERINSKFV
+676 AEKINSKFV

-759 EGLSTRTLDTYLY
+759 EGLSTRTLDAYLY

-779 EFKQTPVF
+779 DFKQTPVF
-787 MNPSGIEHFNIF
+787 MNPSGVEHFNIF

>member
-1 MKKRVYVML
+1 MKKRVCSLL
-10 LMTMMTVMAV
+10 LMTLMTVMAV

-28 SEANAKYEAGQM
+28 NEANAKYEAGEMQ
-40 ADALELYTQAANKG
+40 AALDLYVQAANKG
-54 LAEAQFQLGKMYYL
+54 LAEAQFLAGKMFYL
-68 GESGS
+68 GENGS

-85 AARQRHPKA
+85 AARQRHAKA

-117 YMKASAL
+117 YMRASAL

-144 EADSVEAKRWL
+144 EADSVEAKRWR

-169 ERPTKIIAKAPVSAA
+169 ERPTKIIANVPAVSASA
-184 PAASG
+184 SSAASAASG
-189 LPAGSAAPSAALA
+189 LPAGVP
-202 ASGLPAGS
+202 AS
-210 AASVAASTT
+210 
-219 PAVSPAG
+219 
-226 SAATTPAA
+226 
-234 SAAGTVAA
+234 
-242 VADPPIGYSAT
+242 ADPPIGYSAT

-266 LMDLV
+266 LIDLV

-296 SKTMIATIDS
+296 NKHMIATIDS

-322 QLKLQVAQQA
+322 QLKLQIAQQA

-350 LPPTATTHWDVP
+350 LPPTVSTHWDVP

-375 PTPSAPA
+375 PAPATTPSSSASAP
-382 GAPAAAP
+382 AP

-395 AGTSAGSAVASTTP
+395 AGVP
-409 AASAAGTAADILP
+409 AASPASAAASAP
-422 VGADIPAPTAFD
+422 SASASAPAPAASGLPAGVPAAST
-434 KLAAGASL
+434 LAATTSTAS
-442 ASLNNT
+442 AGGNS
-448 QDQIEEEMN
+448 QEQIEEEIGMS
-457 MANGA
+457 NGA

-477 TDVIKV
+477 TDVVKL

-493 SSTKITVMVDG
+493 NSTKITVMVDG
-504 VRQPDSRAVKQ
+504 VRQPDSRAAKQ

-540 SIPAAIRLIRENV
+540 SIPATIRLIRENV
-553 QEVDLPRLFAVVV
+553 SELDLPRLFAVVV
-566 GVGDYK
+566 GVGEYN

-653 FMPYGGST
+653 FVPYGGNT

-676 AERINSKFV
+676 AEKINSKFV

-759 EGLSTRTLDTYLY
+759 EGLSTRTLDAYLY

-779 EFKQTPVF
+779 DFKQTPVF

>member
-1 MKKRVYVML
+1 MAV
-10 LMTMMTVMAV
+10 MTVMAV

-28 SEANAKYEAGQM
+28 NDANAKYEAGQM
-40 ADALELYTQAANKG
+40 EAALELYTQAANKG
-54 LAEAQFQLGKMYYL
+54 LAEAQFLLGKMYYL
-68 GESGS
+68 GEAGS

-85 AARQRHPKA
+85 AARQRHAKA

-129 AQRKLAELYSKGVLV
+129 AQRKLADLYSKGVLV

-169 ERPTKIIAKAPVSAA
+169 ERPTKIIAQVPAAPAAASAPASATVAAAAAPSAA
-184 PAASG
+184 PAA
-189 LPAGSAAPSAALA
+189 
-202 ASGLPAGS
+202 
-210 AASVAASTT
+210 V
-219 PAVSPAG
+219 V
-226 SAATTPAA
+226 PAA
-234 SAAGTVAA
+234 SAVGTATAPAVSLAPV
-242 VADPPIGYSAT
+242 VADPPIVYSAT
-253 ILPPA
+253 ILPPS

-285 LMDSLTTTGIL
+285 LMDSLTTSGIL
-296 SKTMIATIDS
+296 NKHMIATIDS

-322 QLKLQVAQQA
+322 LLKLQVAQQA

-350 LPPTATTHWDVP
+350 LPPTVSTHWDVP

-375 PTPSAPA
+375 PAPD
-382 GAPAAAP
+382 PAAAP
-389 AASGLP
+389 AAP
-395 AGTSAGSAVASTTP
+395 ASDVAAAPAVSAADDGSAATVS
-409 AASAAGTAADILP
+409 AASAAGATD
-422 VGADIPAPTAFD
+422 
-434 KLAAGASL
+434 L
-442 ASLNNT
+442 ASAAVPAASSAGNT
-448 QDQIEEEMN
+448 QDQIEEEISQT
-457 MANGA
+457 NGA

-477 TDVIKV
+477 TDVIKL

-528 TVMLFAQNEKGN
+528 TVMIFAQNEKGN

-566 GVGDYK
+566 GVGEYN

-653 FMPYGGST
+653 FMPYGGNT

-676 AERINSKFV
+676 AEKINSKFV

-724 SAGDT
+724 SSGDT

-753 ARKEGD
+753 AKKDGD
-759 EGLSTRTLDTYLY
+759 EGLSTRTLDAYLY
-772 DAVRRTT
+772 DAVRKTT
-779 EFKQTPVF
+779 DYKQTPVF

>member
-1 MKKRVYVML
+1 MMNMNKRLCAIL
-10 LMTMMTVMAV
+10 LMTAMTVMAV

-28 SEANAKYEAGQM
+28 NDANAKYEAGQM
-40 ADALELYTQAANKG
+40 DAALELYTQAANKG
-54 LAEAQFQLGKMYYL
+54 LAEAQYQLGKMYYL

-85 AARQRHPKA
+85 AARQRHAKA

-129 AQRKLAELYSKGVLV
+129 AQRKLAELYQKGVLV
-144 EADSVEAKRWL
+144 EADSVEAKRWR
-155 DMSDGKDVALVPEI
+155 DMSDGKDVTLVPEF
-169 ERPTKIIAKAPVSAA
+169 ERPTKIIAQAPTASSTSTAPATTAPVAA
-184 PAASG
+184 PVN
-189 LPAGSAAPSAALA
+189 
-202 ASGLPAGS
+202 
-210 AASVAASTT
+210 SVATT
-219 PAVSPAG
+219 PAVSAV
-226 SAATTPAA
+226 AT
-234 SAAGTVAA
+234 A
-242 VADPPIGYSAT
+242 VADPPVGYSAT
-253 ILPPA
+253 ILPPS

-285 LMDSLTTTGIL
+285 LMDSLTTTGVL
-296 SKTMIATIDS
+296 NKRMIATIDS

-315 VRLEKLR
+315 VRLERLR

-332 QRKKSLVVLPKES
+332 QRKKSLVVLPKDS
-345 EIQRN
+345 EIQRD
-350 LPPTATTHWDVP
+350 LPPSASTHWDVP

-367 LKQDGTEV
+367 LKQDDKV
-375 PTPSAPA
+375 PAPVSAPVA
-382 GAPAAAP
+382 TPTDDASDVASAVTS
-389 AASGLP
+389 AAS
-395 AGTSAGSAVASTTP
+395 
-409 AASAAGTAADILP
+409 P
-422 VGADIPAPTAFD
+422 V
-434 KLAAGASL
+434 
-442 ASLNNT
+442 NNT
-448 QDQIEEEMN
+448 QDQIEEEMSQT
-457 MANGA
+457 NGA

-477 TDVIKV
+477 TDVVKL

-493 SSTKITVMVDG
+493 SSTKVTVMVDG

-528 TVMLFAQNEKGN
+528 TIMLFAQNEKGN
-540 SIPAAIRLIRENV
+540 SIPATIRLIRENV
-553 QEVDLPRLFAVVV
+553 SEADLPRLFAVVV

-595 KKGHPFTDVEVKL
+595 KKGHPFTEVEVKL

-653 FMPYGGST
+653 FMPYGGNT

-676 AERINSKFV
+676 AEKINSKFV

-753 ARKEGD
+753 ARKDGD
-759 EGLSTRTLDTYLY
+759 EGLSTRSLDAYLY
-772 DAVRRTT
+772 EAVRKTT
-779 EFKQTPVF
+779 DYKQTPVF